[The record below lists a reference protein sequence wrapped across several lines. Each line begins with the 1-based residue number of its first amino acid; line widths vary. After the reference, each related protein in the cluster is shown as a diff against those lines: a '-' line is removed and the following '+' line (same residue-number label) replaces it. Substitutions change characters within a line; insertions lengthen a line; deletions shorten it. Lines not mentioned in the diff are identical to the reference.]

1 MNKRTE
7 QTRWTPKRLLSL
19 LMALIMTL
27 SLLPTAA
34 FADDEGGDTVYE
46 YSNLLNANVSKEIY
60 KWFNNNEECVHI
72 DIYPNELSEANN
84 GKTAFE
90 EGETVNIPLHVSM
103 YFQPTDSTRTES
115 YSVRVG
121 YDGKENRSNYLSAS
135 YSVNKQA
142 FTFNSTKKEEKLV
155 ITTTASS
162 ANDQKLGVTCSLLR
176 LGSESTNTQI
186 GSISFEIK
194 LPLVQHYTV
203 TYNANGG
210 TLSAAAVNGTTRT
223 EATEENPYS
232 QVFDIPAEAKSTLS
246 GYTFEGWQVSGSG
259 SSATGVVPSG
269 TTINGI
275 TGDITLK
282 ANLVQNQE
290 ITFDPVYSG
299 VSGLPYDYKDMSQGQ
314 TYTIPYTPELSGYNF
329 KGWTVTG
336 ATLETD
342 GVSVKDI
349 TSQITI
355 TPIWEKSDGTTPV
368 GSHSVKFVR
377 RNTTDGSAS
386 NWPNDLTGAKDSTV
400 TIPWLIPQA
409 EGYTFL
415 GWSTS
420 NAENATAED
429 AYKPGNEV
437 TLGDADINLYAVWQP
452 KNYTITYPGT
462 ASLTGVTLTNTD
474 SSITPGR
481 PASFKVTVLAAYDAS
496 SMIVAAN
503 GVPLGYSVK
512 TENTD
517 GSTTYTYSFVPT
529 GDTAV
534 TVSQPEQKSYVV
546 TLPVGDHFTAK
557 FDGTDTKSDKTVTY
571 NGSVSFTVTADS
583 GWTIED
589 VSYTGDATLTQ
600 DATDSTKYT
609 LTDIKSNVA
618 VSVKMKQIPVYTISY
633 SIDEAYFTSQKV
645 TGESANVTLITPAER
660 TGYNFDGWYKNP
672 DYTDKAEATLT
683 VTGDVNLYGR
693 YMPKTYSIKYDLNAP
708 TGATVTPNT
717 IDATTKT
724 YGQAVTLSAVTPTC
738 DGYDFL
744 GWAKEENKGLV
755 VYAAGA
761 TVSEELTADMTL
773 YAVWAKKT
781 YTITLQGGSGY
792 TVSSNQALVVEHG
805 STFTFTVTVDGAYA
819 ATEPT
824 VTISSTANGTLTKT
838 DGNHNSEHKAATYTY
853 KIENVT
859 ADQVVTVEV
868 TENARATV
876 TFQYRVVDAQGNEVT
891 VTGLSGETFMTQ
903 AVQLGDPAAQ
913 PQQPNIE
920 GYKFVRWCGADHTT
934 ATHEAYDFTKPVAGP
949 LTIYAEIT
957 PILPVITVTNALSG
971 LGWKTESWKH
981 GAEGTETNAAITI
994 NAFTIA
1000 YGDNVTFDLVI
1011 AKGYDYSKLSVTAN
1025 GLALGYQSATTD
1037 EKTGVTTLHYYLGS
1051 VMADTRIAITGI
1063 ERKTIT
1069 ITYNANAR
1077 DDVSGLPSPQV
1088 VKYYLAALGETGN
1101 DKITTQE
1108 PKRTGYEFVGWCT
1121 DSEATVT
1128 VNGDAKTINAKTDGV
1143 VVYPGATAPFTT
1155 DTTLYAIWLAQDTTL
1170 TLKITD
1176 VALDK
1181 NDGKRVIQYE
1191 GESIT
1196 LQAELN
1202 HFAVGSV
1209 TFYKGNQDK
1218 TNATIV
1224 GSTSIEGTTATFCT
1238 TVGEYKTTAK
1248 DEYYWAEFTPN
1259 ADEGYSGSTSG
1270 VMNVGI
1276 FSKALSWKI
1285 TEGTSNVADNGNV
1298 LNVYEGDSA
1307 TGTPTTGNMVAG
1319 HTYTLQVKTASITG
1333 VETLDS
1339 KQPVLG
1345 KDYKI
1350 VWQYTEVGK
1359 NDWKTDG
1366 EASDKATYLVTGDK
1380 SGYQFRA
1387 QIVPLGPD
1395 NGSLFVKA
1403 GKFNE
1408 NDALVNDQYDTCL
1421 YTKSTDTT
1429 VRQVTA
1435 TALTI
1440 DAPEESKDIKING
1453 DTPFT
1458 AIGEHKAQFEGQ
1470 AVTLTANI
1478 VDNTTKGAVADGGKV
1493 YFYRYVDG
1501 KSDTKLNETAVVV
1514 NNGVAEL
1521 TNVKI
1526 SKYNPEIGVT
1536 SNLDKFYAVYETNET
1551 YETSASVAKEGDTY
1565 KSPADPLKDMVFIK
1579 SASLQT
1585 PVIMSEKPGKL
1596 AGHTAKET
1604 TYLSPLTDLLAGIS
1618 HTFTLKATAGSKDA
1632 TANYSVVALDGRTV
1646 AAENY
1651 DIEWQYKTDG
1661 NFAKAGNDS
1670 TAEKYITTTTKVG
1683 DRYRVKLTGKGVFA
1697 GSEAT
1702 SKDAVIGTKQDVT
1715 VTVKAL
1721 DAIESTA
1728 ATDVYQLNEITL
1740 TATVAAANDKPTMQ
1754 PTGTVTFYYK
1764 DGENWVK
1771 LDSTTLADATDG
1783 SGSKIA
1789 SIKTSELP
1797 VKAGDNT
1804 KQDVEITAVYEGN
1817 DTFNASATV
1826 NETEKSITAAAG
1838 CTTTNDTVT
1847 VYSSVVFNCNDENKK
1862 QPTDGDKGI
1871 HISVSDGAFKTNEEA
1886 TLALSDIYTLDRNL
1900 DKALRNTIA
1909 KLNPTTDYTVQW
1921 QKLNGAT
1928 AITSGDY
1935 GAAKNWTNIDGKTGT
1950 TLVLDKVEQ
1959 NTAYRAVIT
1968 VKDQPITKGSFDKLD
1983 QGVIGTADA
1992 NDGRQVYYSNVLMPT
2007 DTNMTV
2013 SVALNTSK
2021 IGAENTEGITEGE
2034 TVTANVFLSGVVGVV
2049 PNANVTV
2056 TVTNDSAKGNNTA
2069 YEKTFTSM
2077 NTVNGWN
2084 AFSWNTAESDDKG
2097 VPTAPGFYT
2106 LTVSATTNTGY
2117 AAKEIT
2123 RSLIVRESS
2132 YSIAPSNTTVT
2143 YNGQTQGVTVTLND
2157 FDFKGKDIKAAA
2169 EKSWTVKYYKG
2180 EVKPENLVEP
2190 SQAGT
2195 YKAVVTLPA
2204 SAYWTEQTKTV
2215 DFTIEKRSVSIADAI
2230 AQAKVYDGTDNVNIV
2245 EVMLNDAET
2254 DQTTNGTGLPTNN
2267 VGIINGDSIYAVAT
2281 AAALEKANAGEN
2293 KFTISAIDLLGD
2305 DANNYVWDNDEY
2317 TENIYVSRSQ
2327 VYGETGTLKL
2337 KQGETFPA
2345 DKVIK
2350 MIDQSGREIT
2360 LGTGTE
2366 DYTLTF
2372 YYHSDTKIEKTTDIS
2387 KLGLYTVVA
2396 RPNQSN
2402 YKSGVTMQFTVV
2414 ETATNL
2420 TEAAT
2425 PKPSTLIYLS
2435 DTATKYNPA
2444 GNVPVTAKNAQGN
2457 TVKVEYHGT
2466 TWSETVPSYAGRY
2479 LVKATDTSTGDVAY
2493 GIYTITKAHPSIDVT
2508 PATGLTYNSMPQ
2520 NGYTTLTGVE
2530 GKDASKDY
2538 YITYAGDVAIG
2549 YNVQKEG
2556 NVDEQAPVDAGT
2568 YTVTLHVNETAN
2580 YTAHEISKS
2589 FTIAKKALTI
2599 KADSWQTTQYDAFP
2613 DMTAGYTGL
2622 AAETGDT
2629 TPDTSLRDVQIAPEF
2644 LYNPTGGKSNYSND
2658 SLDQV
2663 GGVAIQPIDA
2673 LSKNYAITYENGQY
2687 TKQRTDANID
2697 LAIHGLP
2704 QSSTGKNTVYYGDE
2718 IQLYPYG
2725 YYTTHANGSGILEW
2739 SVTTAA
2745 GFKGTVT
2752 IGKETGLL
2760 NVNGV
2765 GEFTVTLK
2773 RGVGEQQIKTEINV
2787 TAIQKEAKIAL
2798 KNVDKV
2804 YNGASQTYAY
2814 EGNVTVHDELY
2825 QPIGNFVDSKLTRT
2839 NTARTDVGTQ
2849 ITTAKVTG
2857 AWAYQSE
2864 TYGGKFTINDKEA
2877 SVAPGEQSTVYGT
2890 PETFDTNPKY
2900 TVTNEVNSVAAVSGV
2915 NVASQTDAY
2924 NRLDVHDGYEILVAG
2939 AENMNYNVKYTTDE
2953 TAEDSA
2959 VTTYGGETF
2968 TSKTTKELNDATVYG
2983 ETPNVLDWTL
2993 VNVIGTTRG
3002 TTEPKDY
3009 ADNLAD
3015 FDLPD
3020 TFVWQDKDDCTGN
3033 KVTYKAA
3040 NRTTEISGSTVEYNQ
3055 AALTGPRTSTD
3066 TATDENYTLKFNT
3079 VENSGAANYKLTNVK
3094 TGNSKATTNALTANS
3109 KGFIIPATGESS
3121 DVSGE
3126 NFVEG
3131 SANIAQ
3137 RPIKLE
3143 KAVTDA
3149 QLYWRLPQSQLYTA
3163 LVNILKAEENSVG
3176 RGLAKGHTIEDL
3188 DLSFTIKVGSTTY
3201 NVAKDGTDA
3210 INFATTGNATVTATV
3225 GDTNYKLEGG
3235 QYQFDIVLKNIQIE
3249 ATYTTK
3255 TFTGFTVLIKVHN
3268 EGSAITPLNDAKGLS
3283 YKIFKKTG
3291 DTIDKTTAYASG
3303 TLTYQNRTAYD
3314 DKGVLCGV
3322 FTATYPQLPL
3332 LNSGET
3338 YFIQMYEYGV
3348 ELKTNS

>member
-34 FADDEGGDTVYE
+34 FADE
-46 YSNLLNANVSKEIY
+46 N
-60 KWFNNNEECVHI
+60 
-72 DIYPNELSEANN
+72 PNEWYLDNFKTTGNGPESQVTVASGFFSGNARYALCINIDPNITYMPGDRVSVNAIAQLFDVDRVNQPLKIAISDQALTANN
-84 GKTAFE
+84 
-90 EGETVNIPLHVSM
+90 
-103 YFQPTDSTRTES
+103 TDSTLE
-115 YSVRVG
+115 
-121 YDGKENRSNYLSAS
+121 AS
-135 YSVNKQA
+135 YPFISN
-142 FTFNSTKKEEKLV
+142 N
-155 ITTTASS
+155 
-162 ANDQKLGVTCSLLR
+162 
-176 LGSESTNTQI
+176 ESNI
-186 GSISFEIK
+186 IVGKDGSISFNAGITYNVTVDGTTFADTKNVTVKIK
-194 LPLVQHYTV
+194 NLWTGYNVTYSKPNDASFIGDIPSDGKTKTV
-203 TYNANGG
+203 TVKNADTGEFEQEY
-210 TLSAAAVNGTTRT
+210 T
-223 EATEENPYS
+223 
-232 QVFDIPAEAKSTLS
+232 IPDDAKASKD
-246 GYTFEGWQVSGSG
+246 GYTFKGWDLYRENSLGDTLGFLTQ
-259 SSATGVVPSG
+259 PG
-269 TTINGI
+269 TTITSIDSNI
-275 TGDITLK
+275 RL
-282 ANLVQNQE
+282 AAHLEQNQE
-290 ITFDPVYSG
+290 IHFNPVYSG

-314 TYTIPYTPELSGYNF
+314 TYTIPYTPELSGYDF

-336 ATLETD
+336 ATLGTD

-349 TSQITI
+349 TSPITI
-355 TPIWEKSDGTTPV
+355 TPIWEKSDGSAPV

-377 RNTTDGSAS
+377 NNTTDGSAS
-386 NWPNDLTGAKDSTV
+386 NWPDDLTGAKDSTV

-415 GWSTS
+415 VWSTS
-420 NAENATAED
+420 NAENATAEN
-429 AYKPGNEV
+429 AYKPGTEV
-437 TLGDADINLYAVWQP
+437 MIGDADISLYAVWQP

-583 GWTIED
+583 GWTIEG

-600 DATDSTKYT
+600 DTTDLTKYT

-660 TGYNFDGWYKNP
+660 TGYNFDGWYKNL
-672 DYTDKAEATLT
+672 DYTDKAKATLD
-683 VTGDVNLYGR
+683 VNGDVNLYGR

-744 GWAKEENKGLV
+744 GWAKARDSKTV

-819 ATEPT
+819 ATMPT
-824 VTISSTANGTLTKT
+824 VSISSTANGTLTKT
-838 DGNHNSEHKAATYTY
+838 DGNPNFEHKAATYTY
-853 KIENVT
+853 TISNVT

-876 TFQYRVVDAQGNEVT
+876 TFQYRVVDANGQELTNDVWNAKP
-891 VTGLSGETFMTQ
+891 FMTQ

-957 PILPVITVTNALSG
+957 PILPVITVTDALRG
-971 LGWKTESWKH
+971 TGWETKDWQYGTKTM
-981 GAEGTETNAAITI
+981 TNADTT
-994 NAFTIA
+994 NKSFTIA

-1037 EKTGVTTLHYYLGS
+1037 EKTGSTTLHYYLGS

-1069 ITYNANAR
+1069 ITYYDNAR
-1077 DDVSGLPSPQV
+1077 DDTSNPLAPQIAN
-1088 VKYYLAALGETGN
+1088 YYVAGATDN
-1101 DKITTQE
+1101 SKFTKQA
-1108 PKRTGYEFVGWCT
+1108 PVRTGYTFLGWSEEGTAANATYKWDAIDSTNGLIIEFT
-1121 DSEATVT
+1121 KD
-1128 VNGDAKTINAKTDGV
+1128 
-1143 VVYPGATAPFTT
+1143 TA
-1155 DTTLYAIWLAQDTTL
+1155 LYAIWKADAL
-1170 TLKITD
+1170 TAELIITD
-1176 VALDK
+1176 EFTSAPSGTTISGNKLEYA
-1181 NDGKRVIQYE
+1181 YE
-1191 GESIT
+1191 GDSIT
-1196 LQAELN
+1196 L
-1202 HFAVGSV
+1202 VGKLSADAQGTM
-1209 TFYKGNQDK
+1209 TFYKKAK
-1218 TNATIV
+1218 TATDWTFL
-1224 GSTSIEGTTATFCT
+1224 GTTSINGGNYGVLGTTVENYKWGNADDTSTKNNYRWDYKVEFKPT
-1238 TVGEYKTTAK
+1238 T
-1248 DEYYWAEFTPN
+1248 
-1259 ADEGYSGSTSG
+1259 DEGYSLCDASDDLR
-1270 VMNVGI
+1270 VY
-1276 FSKALSWKI
+1276 SKAISWEVDKKADKTNFDWIKAQNELTIYTNEARTAATDKMTANSTYWLQIPTVVELDGGRVLKTQSKNLSVGTHYEI
-1285 TEGTSNVADNGNV
+1285 TWE
-1298 LNVYEGDSA
+1298 YEDSA
-1307 TGTPTTGNMVAG
+1307 NHWTTYTTTSDTDWVKVTPEYSGYSFRAKVTPTQSSI
-1319 HTYTLQVKTASITG
+1319 YTKA
-1333 VETLDS
+1333 
-1339 KQPVLG
+1339 
-1345 KDYKI
+1345 
-1350 VWQYTEVGK
+1350 
-1359 NDWKTDG
+1359 
-1366 EASDKATYLVTGDK
+1366 ATYDENGTVVKDVYWDYLITKVTAK
-1380 SGYQFRA
+1380 TEKQA
-1387 QIVPLGPD
+1387 
-1395 NGSLFVKA
+1395 
-1403 GKFNE
+1403 
-1408 NDALVNDQYDTCL
+1408 
-1421 YTKSTDTT
+1421 
-1429 VRQVTA
+1429 TA

-1440 DAPEESKDIKING
+1440 TGAETEANNVFING
-1453 DTPFT
+1453 SKPFAT
-1458 AIGEHKAQFEGQ
+1458 LPGFDSNGSHLAQFEGQ
-1470 AVTLTANI
+1470 AVTLTAK
-1478 VDNTTKGAVADGGKV
+1478 VTKDGGTGVETGKV
-1493 YFYRYVDG
+1493 EFYRLDG
-1501 KSDTKLNETAVVV
+1501 SEWKLIGTVNVETQGT
-1514 NNGVAEL
+1514 NTGVASTTYTMGTYDSTSAGASAT
-1521 TNVKI
+1521 TNKETF
-1526 SKYNPEIGVT
+1526 K
-1536 SNLDKFYAVYETNET
+1536 AVYVANET
-1551 YETSASVAKEGDTY
+1551 YE
-1565 KSPADPLKDMVFIK
+1565 KSETDGNAAVYIK
-1579 SASLQT
+1579 SAKLMT
-1585 PVIMSEKPGKL
+1585 PIIESELEGTN
-1596 AGHTAKET
+1596 GAKAT
-1604 TYLSPLTDLLAGIS
+1604 TYSEDLNGLLAGVQ
-1618 HTFTLKATAGSKDA
+1618 HTFKLRQDADQTAKD
-1632 TANYSVVALDGRTV
+1632 YSVVALDGRTV
-1646 AAENY
+1646 EAKNY
-1651 DIEWQYKTDG
+1651 DIKWLKTTGSNEQEVDATG
-1661 NFAKAGNDS
+1661 TNQ
-1670 TAEKYITTTTKVG
+1670 IKVDENKVD

-1702 SKDAVIGTKQDVT
+1702 SKDAVIGTKQNVT

-1740 TATVAAANDKPTMQ
+1740 TAMVAAAKGADATMKPA
-1754 PTGTVTFYYK
+1754 GTVTFYYQDEADHNK
-1764 DGENWVK
+1764 WIELGTSTLTKNAQSTQGEMVA
-1771 LDSTTLADATDG
+1771 TLQTA
-1783 SGSKIA
+1783 K
-1789 SIKTSELP
+1789 LP
-1797 VKAGDNT
+1797 VAKT
-1804 KQDVEITAVYEGN
+1804 TYTSLTSKITAVYSGD
-1817 DTFNASATV
+1817 DTFQQNQTFTKGAAS
-1826 NETEKSITAAAG
+1826 TENLVFGEIAKVG
-1838 CTTTNDTVT
+1838 GNTTNDVEVT
-1847 VYSSVVFNCNDENKK
+1847 VRSSVVKGCADANKAV
-1862 QPTDGDKGI
+1862 TTLSDTGI
-1871 HISVSDGAFKTNEEA
+1871 HISADGLAAHEGLV
-1886 TLALSDIYTLDRNL
+1886 TLKLDEVYTLD
-1900 DKALRNTIA
+1900 A
-1909 KLNPTTDYTVQW
+1909 KEAYSKLLAGTDYTVQW
-1921 QKLNGAT
+1921 QILSGASAHNNG
-1928 AITSGDY
+1928 GDY
-1935 GAAKNWTNIDGKTGT
+1935 SSADAWVNIDGATGT
-1950 TLVLDKVEQ
+1950 TYTLTTVEQ
-1959 NTAYRAVIT
+1959 DAAYRAVIT
-1968 VKDQPITKGSFDKLD
+1968 VANEPITKGSFTEIE
-1983 QGVIGTADA
+1983 QDA
-1992 NDGRQVYYSNVLMPT
+1992 NALLNGHKQYYSNVLCAADGQT
-2007 DTNMTV
+2007 TIDVLIDTNGRGT
-2013 SVALNTSK
+2013 NK
-2021 IGAENTEGITEGE
+2021 EGITEGE
-2034 TVTANVFLSGVVGVV
+2034 TVNVNVFLSGATQAT
-2049 PNANVTV
+2049 PIADVTV
-2056 TVTNDSAKGNNTA
+2056 KIENDTAKGNNET
-2069 YEKTFTSM
+2069 YSTTLTGS
-2077 NTVNGWN
+2077 TVNGWN
-2084 AFSWNTAESDDKG
+2084 VFPWNTVG
-2097 VPTAPGFYT
+2097 VAPGFYKV
-2106 LTVSATTNTGY
+2106 TVSSKSNTGY
-2117 AAKEIT
+2117 ADETVT

-2132 YSIAPSNTTVT
+2132 YTIAPSNTTVT
-2143 YNGQTQGVTVTLND
+2143 YNGRTQGLTVALNG
-2157 FDFKGKDIKAAA
+2157 FDFKGTGINEAAN
-2169 EKSWTVKYYKG
+2169 KSWTVRYEDANGK
-2180 EVKPENLVEP
+2180 LVEP
-2190 SQAGT
+2190 SQAGKYT
-2195 YKAVVTLPA
+2195 ATITLPA

-2230 AQAKVYDGTDNVNIV
+2230 AQAKVYDGTTDVNIV
-2245 EVMLNDAET
+2245 EVMLNDAVT

-2305 DANNYVWDNDEY
+2305 DANNYVWDNNEY

-2327 VYGETGTLKL
+2327 VYGVSSTDVTLKA
-2337 KQGETFPA
+2337 GEKLPA
-2345 DKVIK
+2345 DAVY
-2350 MIDQSGREIT
+2350 MIDQAGNKITTYDVLYYLHTDTEIKKVDNT
-2360 LGTGTE
+2360 N
-2366 DYTLTF
+2366 
-2372 YYHSDTKIEKTTDIS
+2372 EK
-2387 KLGLYTVVA
+2387 GLYTVIV
-2396 RPNQSN
+2396 RPKQDN
-2402 YKSGVTMQFTVV
+2402 YKSGVTLKVTVGDTTSY
-2414 ETATNL
+2414 TA
-2420 TEAAT
+2420 AVA

-2457 TVKVEYHGT
+2457 TVKVEYLTGT

-2520 NGYTTLTGVE
+2520 NGYTGTPNVGTE
-2530 GKDASKDY
+2530 SAESY
-2538 YITYAGDVAIG
+2538 FTYAGDVAIG
-2549 YNVQKEG
+2549 YNTPADG
-2556 NVDEQAPVDAGT
+2556 NVDEQAPVDAGE
-2568 YTVTLHVNETAN
+2568 YAVTLHVNETAN

-2599 KADSWQTTQYDAFP
+2599 KAKHVGAWQYGSMPGFYAS
-2613 DMTAGYTGL
+2613 YEGL
-2622 AAETGDT
+2622 AGDVNDS
-2629 TPDTSLRDVQIAPEF
+2629 TPDTSLRDVQIAPELLF
-2644 LYNPTGGKSNYSND
+2644 NPTSNNQSNYSND
-2658 SLDQV
+2658 ALDQV
-2663 GGVAIQPIDA
+2663 GKIIIRPVDA
-2673 LSKNYAITYENGQY
+2673 LSKNYEQTPVDGEF
-2687 TKQRTDANID
+2687 TKNEEDPKPTLTI
-2697 LAIHGLP
+2697 LGLP
-2704 QSSTGKNTVYYGDE
+2704 QNGKSADVTVYYGDE
-2718 IQLYPYG
+2718 IQLSAYG
-2725 YYTTHANGSGILEW
+2725 NYLARRNTSSFLKWEITNSTLTNGSVSIDENNILH
-2739 SVTTAA
+2739 
-2745 GFKGTVT
+2745 
-2752 IGKETGLL
+2752 
-2760 NVNGV
+2760 VNGV
-2765 GEFTVTLK
+2765 GTFTVKLT
-2773 RGVGEQQIKTEINV
+2773 RGTVRQAITTEINV

-2804 YNGASQTYAY
+2804 YTGALQTYDY
-2814 EGNVTVHDELY
+2814 TDNVTVHDELY

-2849 ITTAKVTG
+2849 ITTAKVIG

-2864 TYGGKFTINDKEA
+2864 TYGGKFTINDKDA
-2877 SVAPGEQSTVYGT
+2877 TVAPVADAHIYGT
-2890 PETFDTNPKY
+2890 TRTIPSPAY
-2900 TVTNEVNSVAAVSGV
+2900 TSTDSNAIS
-2915 NVASQTDAY
+2915 NVLTASQTDAY

-2939 AENMNYNVKYTTDE
+2939 TEDMNYNVKYTTDE
-2953 TAEDSA
+2953 TAADSA
-2959 VTTYGGETF
+2959 VTTYDGMKLYST
-2968 TSKTTKELNDATVYG
+2968 TTKAKNELNDTTVYG
-2983 ETPNVLDWTL
+2983 EQANDLDWIL
-2993 VNVIGTTRG
+2993 DAVKSTTRDSV
-3002 TTEPKDY
+3002 DY

-3015 FDLPD
+3015 FDLTD
-3020 TFVWQDKDDCTGN
+3020 TTGIFIKQDKDDCVGN
-3033 KVTYKAA
+3033 AKTYKAA
-3040 NRTTEISGSTVEYNQ
+3040 NREEGNTSNTAL
-3055 AALTGPRTSTD
+3055 AADR
-3066 TATDENYTLKFNT
+3066 TATEKAADDNYELVFSSVTNARAKNYRLDNNDVKNEKSTMTAPTGT
-3079 VENSGAANYKLTNVK
+3079 VGFIGAA
-3094 TGNSKATTNALTANS
+3094 TT
-3109 KGFIIPATGESS
+3109 S
-3121 DVSGE
+3121 D
-3126 NFVEG
+3126 NLIEG

-3210 INFATTGNATVTATV
+3210 INFAATGNATVTATV

-3268 EGSAITPLNDAKGLS
+3268 EGGAITPLNDAKGLS

>member
-34 FADDEGGDTVYE
+34 FAADGDAPTLGTSAANPVVITFSSNQFATADTSPITTQISEEGSTPYTVTFKPQIQFVDSNGKGTASTFIYQSNIPFKPGVSISTNAHEEKTIGQYTYTVQQVNADGTGAPNTTIVTNNIRGTSKIPVTSSLSCGGSDFSAKALENNMIRLKYTVYE
-46 YSNLLNANVSKEIY
+46 GDSANE
-60 KWFNNNEECVHI
+60 
-72 DIYPNELSEANN
+72 D
-84 GKTAFE
+84 
-90 EGETVNIPLHVSM
+90 
-103 YFQPTDSTRTES
+103 
-115 YSVRVG
+115 
-121 YDGKENRSNYLSAS
+121 
-135 YSVNKQA
+135 
-142 FTFNSTKKEEKLV
+142 KLV
-155 ITTTASS
+155 
-162 ANDQKLGVTCSLLR
+162 GEVY
-176 LGSESTNTQI
+176 
-186 GSISFEIK
+186 
-194 LPLVQHYTV
+194 V
-203 TYNANGG
+203 
-210 TLSAAAVNGTTRT
+210 
-223 EATEENPYS
+223 
-232 QVFDIPAEAKSTLS
+232 
-246 GYTFEGWQVSGSG
+246 
-259 SSATGVVPSG
+259 
-269 TTINGI
+269 GI
-275 TGDITLK
+275 TGIAVTDIKYNVSYSIEHGGAWVGNEIVDQTTTEADEHGNASYTIPPEAVAKKDGCTFKGWRVGMSSPTGAIKQPGDTIDGIDKDITLY
-282 ANLVQNQE
+282 AVLETNYD
-290 ITFDPVYSG
+290 ITFDSDLTG
-299 VSGLPYDYKDMSQGQ
+299 ATGLPTRAQKSSGS
-314 TYTIPYTPELSGYNF
+314 TYTIPYTPKLDGYTFEKWEVTSGTATVN
-329 KGWTVTG
+329 GNEVSNIAGNITLTALWTEDGSTPAGSHTVT
-336 ATLETD
+336 
-342 GVSVKDI
+342 
-349 TSQITI
+349 
-355 TPIWEKSDGTTPV
+355 
-368 GSHSVKFVR
+368 FVR
-377 RNTTDGSAS
+377 NNTTDGSAL

-400 TIPWLIPQA
+400 TIPWLIPLA

-462 ASLTGVTLTNTD
+462 ASLTGVTLTSTA

-503 GVPLGYSVK
+503 GVPLGYSAK

-546 TLPVGDHFTAK
+546 TLPVGDHFKAK

-589 VSYTGDATLTQ
+589 VSYTGDATLTR
-600 DATDSTKYT
+600 DTTDLTKYT

-645 TGESANVTLITPAER
+645 TGESTDVTLITPAER
-660 TGYNFDGWYKNP
+660 TGYTFDGWYKNL
-672 DYTDKAEATLT
+672 DYTDKAKATLD
-683 VTGDVNLYGR
+683 VNGDVNLYGR
-693 YMPKTYSIKYDLNAP
+693 YMPKTYSINYDLNAP

-744 GWAKEENKGLV
+744 GWAKGENKGLV

-805 STFTFTVTVDGAYA
+805 SDFTFTVTVDGAYA
-819 ATEPT
+819 ATEP
-824 VTISSTANGTLTKT
+824 VVTANGATPTKVSGEPNT
-838 DGNHNSEHKAATYTY
+838 KHEAATYTY

-859 ADQVVTVEV
+859 ADQVVTVKV

-891 VTGLSGETFMTQ
+891 VTGLSGKTFMTQ

-934 ATHEAYDFTKPVAGP
+934 ATPHTDYDFTKPVADE

-957 PILPVITVTNALSG
+957 PILPVITVTDALNG
-971 LGWKTESWKH
+971 TGWKTESWKH
-981 GAEGTETNAAITI
+981 GAEGTETNAAITN

-1011 AKGYDYSKLSVTAN
+1011 SKGYDYSKLSVTAN

-1037 EKTGVTTLHYYLGS
+1037 EKAGSTTLHYYLGS

-1063 ERKTIT
+1063 ERKTIAINYFANAGDDVASVPGPQT
-1069 ITYNANAR
+1069 DVKYYINETGVENSNIINFTPIRTGYNFLGWCENPAPTGEKEYNAN
-1077 DDVSGLPSPQV
+1077 GKL
-1088 VKYYLAALGETGN
+1088 VKFGENAVYQPGDT
-1101 DKITTQE
+1101 
-1108 PKRTGYEFVGWCT
+1108 
-1121 DSEATVT
+1121 AT
-1128 VNGDAKTINAKTDGV
+1128 
-1143 VVYPGATAPFTT
+1143 FTK
-1155 DTTLYAIWLAQDTTL
+1155 DTNLYAIWEATELKVDLTFSDTAL
-1170 TLKITD
+1170 HTD
-1176 VALDK
+1176 AYD
-1181 NDGKRVIQYE
+1181 IQYE
-1191 GESIT
+1191 GKTFT
-1196 LQAELN
+1196 LNAQLN
-1202 HFAVGSV
+1202 ARAKGSMI
-1209 TFYKGNQDK
+1209 FKM
-1218 TNATIV
+1218 
-1224 GSTSIEGTTATFCT
+1224 GTTDSIDD
-1238 TVGEYKTTAK
+1238 AK
-1248 DEYYWAEFTPN
+1248 EI
-1259 ADEGYSGSTSG
+1259 GR
-1270 VMNVGI
+1270 V
-1276 FSKALSWKI
+1276 
-1285 TEGTSNVADNGNV
+1285 SNIN
-1298 LNVYEGDSA
+1298 GDSA
-1307 TGTPTTGNMVAG
+1307 SLTVTTDKYITPANNNLKYYWVEFQAEKDEGFTDCKAGPIKLKIFSRAITWASLEKGNDNTLTIKQGNETRDSMIAG
-1319 HTYTLQVKTASITG
+1319 QTYTLAVDTSKITG
-1333 VETLDS
+1333 LETLDS

-1350 VWQYTEVGK
+1350 VWQYKKTATS
-1359 NDWKTDG
+1359 DWETVNGEFTDTN
-1366 EASDKATYLVTGDK
+1366 EYQVTPAE
-1380 SGYQFRA
+1380 SGYEFRA
-1387 QIVPLGPD
+1387 KIYPMGDLYNTAAKFDADGKYLD
-1395 NGSLFVKA
+1395 N
-1403 GKFNE
+1403 
-1408 NDALVNDQYDTCL
+1408 QYDSCL
-1421 YTKSTDTT
+1421 YTNTTKSNH
-1429 VRQVTA
+1429 QSTA

-1458 AIGEHKAQFEGQ
+1458 DIGEHKAQFEGQ
-1470 AVTLTANI
+1470 TVTLTATVTKDGGTGVETGYVKFYRH
-1478 VDNTTKGAVADGGKV
+1478 VDGTNDTLLNTTLISVDVNGIATLEVKV
-1493 YFYRYVDG
+1493 
-1501 KSDTKLNETAVVV
+1501 SAWDTAKDA
-1514 NNGVAEL
+1514 AQ
-1521 TNVKI
+1521 
-1526 SKYNPEIGVT
+1526 
-1536 SNLDKFYAVYETNET
+1536 NLDQFYAVYETNET
-1551 YETSASVAKEGDTY
+1551 YETS
-1565 KSPADPLKDMVFIK
+1565 KSDSEAVYIK
-1579 SASLQT
+1579 SAKLMT
-1585 PVIMSEKPGKL
+1585 PIIESTLAGKL
-1596 AGHTAKET
+1596 DDTNKTAAQAT
-1604 TYLSPLTDLLAGIS
+1604 TYKYNLTELLAGVQ
-1618 HTFTLKATAGSKDA
+1618 HTFKLRQDADQTAKD
-1632 TANYSVVALDGRTV
+1632 YSVVALDGRTV
-1646 AAENY
+1646 DATNY
-1651 DIEWQYKTDG
+1651 AIEWQYKTGD
-1661 NFAKAGNDS
+1661 NFVKANNES
-1670 TAEKYITTTTKVG
+1670 TQAAYTTTTTKVD
-1683 DRYRVKLTGKGVFA
+1683 DRYRVKLTGKGVFT

-1702 SKDAVIGTKQDVT
+1702 SQDAVIGTKQDVT
-1715 VTVKAL
+1715 VTVEAT
-1721 DAIESTA
+1721 DAITKTPVDRENGKYP
-1728 ATDVYQLNEITL
+1728 DVYQLNEITL

-1764 DGENWVK
+1764 DGDSWVK
-1771 LDSTTLADATDG
+1771 LDSATLAEDTNH
-1783 SGSKIA
+1783 SMTA
-1789 SIKTSELP
+1789 SITTNKLP
-1797 VKAGDNT
+1797 VTDTTNT
-1804 KQDVEITAVYEGN
+1804 WRNVEITAVYEGN
-1817 DTFNASATV
+1817 DTFNVSGNYNATNNTVSAGT
-1826 NETEKSITAAAG
+1826 TENGVKD
-1838 CTTTNDTVT
+1838 DTVT

-1871 HISVSDGAFKTNEEA
+1871 HISVSDGAFKANEKA
-1886 TLALSDIYTLDRNL
+1886 TLALSDIYTLDREL
-1900 DKALRNTIA
+1900 TDETLRNTIA

-1935 GAAKNWTNIDGKTGT
+1935 SAAKNWTNIDGKTGT

-1968 VKDQPITKGSFDKLD
+1968 VKDQPITKGSSTEVNQTIK
-1983 QGVIGTADA
+1983 
-1992 NDGRQVYYSNVLMPT
+1992 GRQVYYSNVLMPT
-2007 DTNMTV
+2007 DTSMTV

-2021 IGAENTEGITEGE
+2021 IDAENTEGITEGE
-2034 TVTANVFLSGVVGVV
+2034 TVTANVFLSGVVGAV

-2056 TVTNDSAKGNNTA
+2056 KVTNDSAKGNDTD

-2117 AAKEIT
+2117 AAQEIT

-2132 YSIAPSNTTVT
+2132 YGFEVGNTNPT
-2143 YNGQTQGVTVTLND
+2143 YNGRTQGLTVALKD
-2157 FDFKGKDIKAAA
+2157 FHFSGDAIDNAAN
-2169 EKSWTVKYYKG
+2169 KSWTVKYYDQQGK
-2180 EVKPENLVEP
+2180 LVEP
-2190 SQAGT
+2190 SQAGKYT
-2195 YKAVVTLPA
+2195 ATITLPA
-2204 SAYWTEQTKTV
+2204 SAYWTEQRIETT
-2215 DFTIEKRSVSIADAI
+2215 FTIAPRSVSIADAI
-2230 AQAKVYDGTDNVNIV
+2230 AQAKVYDGTTDVSIV
-2245 EVMLNDAET
+2245 EVMLNDAVT

-2281 AAALEKANAGEN
+2281 EAKLSSANAGDN
-2293 KFTISAIDLLGD
+2293 SFTISTIALRGD
-2305 DANNYVWDNDEY
+2305 DAANYVWDNDKY

-2327 VYGETGTLKL
+2327 VYGVSSTDVTLKA
-2337 KQGETFPA
+2337 GEKLPA
-2345 DKVIK
+2345 DVVY
-2350 MIDQSGREIT
+2350 MIDQAGNKITTYDVLYYLHTDTEIKKVDNT
-2360 LGTGTE
+2360 N
-2366 DYTLTF
+2366 
-2372 YYHSDTKIEKTTDIS
+2372 EK
-2387 KLGLYTVVA
+2387 GLYTVIA
-2396 RPNQSN
+2396 RPKQDN
-2402 YKSGVTMQFTVV
+2402 YKSGVTLRVTVGD
-2414 ETATNL
+2414 ATGY
-2420 TEAAT
+2420 TDAVA
-2425 PKPSTLIYLS
+2425 PKPSTLIAISNTAELYGAATGVTAS
-2435 DTATKYNPA
+2435 TTNSTATTTIEYQS
-2444 GNVPVTAKNAQGN
+2444 GSTGWTATAP
-2457 TVKVEYHGT
+2457 TD
-2466 TWSETVPSYAGRY
+2466 AGRY
-2479 LVKATDTSTGDVAY
+2479 LVKVTASTGDVAY
-2493 GIYTITKAHPSIDVT
+2493 GIYTITKAHPSIDFNA
-2508 PATGLTYNSMPQ
+2508 ATDLTYNSKPQ
-2520 NGYTTLTGVE
+2520 NGYTGTPTVPTSAE
-2530 GKDASKDY
+2530 SY
-2538 YITYAGDVAIG
+2538 FTYAGDVAIG

-2599 KADSWQTTQYDAFP
+2599 EADSWQTTQYDAFP
-2613 DMTAGYTGL
+2613 DMTAKYQGL

-2687 TKQRTDANID
+2687 TKQRTETNVD

-2739 SVTTAA
+2739 SVTTAT

-2804 YNGASQTYAY
+2804 YTGASQTYDY
-2814 EGNVTVHDELY
+2814 TGNVTVHDELY
-2825 QPIGNFVDSKLTRT
+2825 QPIDKFVDSKLTRT
-2839 NTARTDVGTQ
+2839 NTARTNVGTQ
-2849 ITTAKVTG
+2849 ITTAQVTG
-2857 AWAYQSE
+2857 ALAYQSE
-2864 TYGGKFTINDKEA
+2864 IYGGKFTINDKEA
-2877 SVAPGEQSTVYGT
+2877 TVAPVAQSTVYGT
-2890 PETFDTNPKY
+2890 LETFDTTPTYKVDGKAGSVDP
-2900 TVTNEVNSVAAVSGV
+2900 VTGV

-2959 VTTYGGETF
+2959 VTTYDGMKLYST
-2968 TSKTTKELNDATVYG
+2968 TTKAKNELNDATVYG
-2983 ETPNVLDWTL
+2983 EQANDLDWIL
-2993 VNVIGTTRG
+2993 DAVKSTTRDSV
-3002 TTEPKDY
+3002 DY

-3020 TFVWQDKDDCTGN
+3020 TFVEQDKDDCTGN

-3040 NRTTEISGSTVEYNQ
+3040 NRTTDAADSSNIRYNQ
-3055 AALTGPRTSTD
+3055 DKLEGPRTSTD
-3066 TATDENYTLKFNT
+3066 TNTDENYTLKFNT
-3079 VENSGAANYKLTNVK
+3079 VKNSGAANYKLTNEK
-3094 TGNSKATTNALTANS
+3094 TGNSEATTNALTANS
-3109 KGFIIPATGESS
+3109 KGFITPATGESS
-3121 DVSGE
+3121 DVSSE

-3143 KAVTDA
+3143 KAVDDV
-3149 QLYWRLPQSQLYTA
+3149 QLYWKLSQKQLYTA
-3163 LVNILKAEENSVG
+3163 LVNVLKAEENSVG

-3188 DLSFTIKVGSTTY
+3188 DLSFTIGSTPVDKNNDQPMTGLT
-3201 NVAKDGTDA
+3201 VGTQ
-3210 INFATTGNATVTATV
+3210 TVTVTV
-3225 GDTNYKLEGG
+3225 GDTNYKLEGSNTFEVDF
-3235 QYQFDIVLKNIQIE
+3235 QTMRIR
-3249 ATYTTK
+3249 ATYYNK
-3255 TFTGFTVLIKVHN
+3255 TFTGFDVRIEKIDAAGNWV
-3268 EGSAITPLNDAKGLS
+3268 GPLDSTKGLT
-3283 YKIFKKTG
+3283 FKVLKQT
-3291 DTIDKTTAYASG
+3291 
-3303 TLTYQNRTAYD
+3303 N
-3314 DKGVLCGV
+3314 GVLDTETDYAANKS
-3322 FTATYPQLPL
+3322 FTFVSKDGTYGYFHGSYSQLPL
-3332 LNSGET
+3332 LGNGEL
-3338 YFIQMYEYGV
+3338 YVFQMYEYGV
-3348 ELKTNS
+3348 PLERK

>member
-27 SLLPTAA
+27 SLLPTAV
-34 FADDEGGDTVYE
+34 FAADSGTAGSSADNPVTIDYTQKTYGYATAATSPITTQISEEGFTPYTVTFKPQIQFVDSSNNETANTFSYQSDIPFKPGVSISTNANEEKTIGQYTYTVQQVNADGTAVTNTTTVTNNIHVTSKIPAASSLSCGGSDFTAKALENNMIRLKYTVYE
-46 YSNLLNANVSKEIY
+46 GDSASGTPFGEVYVGITGIQVTNIKYNVSY
-60 KWFNNNEECVHI
+60 KMDGSADNIVPVSPEGNN
-72 DIYPNELSEANN
+72 
-84 GKTAFE
+84 
-90 EGETVNIPLHVSM
+90 
-103 YFQPTDSTRTES
+103 S
-115 YSVRVG
+115 Y
-121 YDGKENRSNYLSAS
+121 AS
-135 YSVNKQA
+135 YTVSD
-142 FTFNSTKKEEKLV
+142 V
-155 ITTTASS
+155 IQTA
-162 ANDQKLGVTCSLLR
+162 KG
-176 LGSESTNTQI
+176 
-186 GSISFEIK
+186 
-194 LPLVQHYTV
+194 
-203 TYNANGG
+203 
-210 TLSAAAVNGTTRT
+210 
-223 EATEENPYS
+223 
-232 QVFDIPAEAKSTLS
+232 
-246 GYTFEGWQVSGSG
+246 GYTFTGWKVYGPCKQ
-259 SSATGVVPSG
+259 
-269 TTINGI
+269 NGAKVNAGEQLTNI
-275 TGDITLK
+275 TGDITLT
-282 ANLVQNQE
+282 ADYEQNYT
-290 ITFDPVYSG
+290 ITFKSEYSG
-299 VSGLPYDYKDMSQGQ
+299 ASGLMTSATSNGTK
-314 TYTIPYTPELSGYNF
+314 YTVPVEPTMYGFTFAGWKVTKTGGTLTATVA
-329 KGWTVTG
+329 KG
-336 ATLETD
+336 TD
-342 GVSVKDI
+342 GKWVVDGIDSDI
-349 TSQITI
+349 TLTAQWT
-355 TPIWEKSDGTTPV
+355 KDGTTPV
-368 GSHSVKFVR
+368 GSRSVKFVR
-377 RNTTDGSAS
+377 NNTTDGSAL

-420 NAENATAED
+420 NTENATAED

-462 ASLTGVTLTNTD
+462 ASLTGVTLTNTV

-503 GVPLGYSVK
+503 GVPLGYSAK
-512 TENTD
+512 TENND

-557 FDGTDTKSDKTVTY
+557 FDDSDTKSDKTVTY

-583 GWTIED
+583 GWTIEG

-600 DATDSTKYT
+600 DTTDLTKYT

-660 TGYNFDGWYKNP
+660 TGYNFDGWYKNL
-672 DYTDKAEATLT
+672 DYTDKAKATLD
-683 VTGDVNLYGR
+683 VNGDVNLYGR
-693 YMPKTYSIKYDLNAP
+693 YMPKTYSINYDLNAP

-761 TVSEELTADMTL
+761 TVSEELTDNMTL

-792 TVSSNQALVVEHG
+792 TVSSSQALVVEHG
-805 STFTFTVTVDGAYA
+805 SDFTFTVTVDGAYA
-819 ATEPT
+819 ATEPM

-838 DGNHNSEHKAATYTY
+838 DGNFNSEHKAATYTY

-859 ADQVVTVEV
+859 ADQVVTVKV
-868 TENARATV
+868 TENARANV
-876 TFQYRVVDAQGNEVT
+876 QFVYRVVNANGQELTNDVWNAKP
-891 VTGLSGETFMTQ
+891 FMTQ

-920 GYKFVRWCGADHTT
+920 GYRFVRWCGADHPT
-934 ATHEAYDFTKPVAGP
+934 ATTHEAYDFTKPVAGE

-957 PILPVITVTNALSG
+957 PILPVITVDALSG
-971 LGWKTESWKH
+971 DGWELTNWKI
-981 GAEGTETNAAITI
+981 GDTAATLTNNRFEVPYGSTI
-994 NAFTIA
+994 
-1000 YGDNVTFDLVI
+1000 TFDLVV
-1011 AKGYDYSKLSVTAN
+1011 KNGYKYDNSVSVAANGYALAPYGDPEVSNDGTTTIHFRLTSVTKDTN
-1025 GLALGYQSATTD
+1025 ISVS
-1037 EKTGVTTLHYYLGS
+1037 GV
-1051 VMADTRIAITGI
+1051 V
-1063 ERKTIT
+1063 RKTIT

-1088 VKYYLAALGETGN
+1088 VKYYLEGSQN
-1101 DKITTQE
+1101 DTITAQE
-1108 PKRTGYEFVGWCT
+1108 PRRTGYEFVGWCT

-1128 VNGDAKTINAKTDGV
+1128 VNGNTKTINTETGV
-1143 VVYPGATAPFTT
+1143 VVYPSSTAKFTT
-1155 DTTLYAIWLAQDTTL
+1155 DTTLYAIWLAQDTEL

-1176 VALDK
+1176 VAYDTQQ
-1181 NDGKRVIQYE
+1181 NNRVIQYE

-1196 LQAELN
+1196 LQATLN
-1202 HFAVGSV
+1202 VNAKGTVV
-1209 TFYKGNQDK
+1209 FYKGDK
-1218 TNATIV
+1218 EGANGTRIGSAAINGKTAELSVKV
-1224 GSTSIEGTTATFCT
+1224 GD
-1238 TVGEYKTTAK
+1238 YKAGGVT
-1248 DEYYWAEFTPN
+1248 EHYWAVFESET
-1259 ADEGYSGSTSG
+1259 DEGYANSEKSNI
-1270 VMNVGI
+1270 MNVGV
-1276 FSKALSWKI
+1276 FSKAITWPLDTKNADTLTI
-1285 TEGTSNVADNGNV
+1285 TE
-1298 LNVYEGDSA
+1298 A
-1307 TGTPTTGNMVAG
+1307 TGSMTAGKTYKLTVNITKILGLETVTPDNAP
-1319 HTYTLQVKTASITG
+1319 K
-1333 VETLDS
+1333 
-1339 KQPVLG
+1339 LG
-1345 KDYKI
+1345 EDYAI
-1350 VWQYTEVGK
+1350 VWQYK
-1359 NDWKTDG
+1359 NT
-1366 EASDKATYLVTGDK
+1366 VTGDWADM
-1380 SGYQFRA
+1380 SAEITDTNEYQVTPEYAGHEYRA
-1387 QIVPLGPD
+1387 KIVPIGD
-1395 NGSLFVKA
+1395 
-1403 GKFNE
+1403 
-1408 NDALVNDQYDTCL
+1408 L
-1421 YTKSTDTT
+1421 YTKAAKFDENGIVNNGYDKFLYTNT
-1429 VRQVTA
+1429 VGSVLQSTA

-1470 AVTLTANI
+1470 AVTLTAKVTKDGGTGVETGYVKFYRH
-1478 VDNTTKGAVADGGKV
+1478 VDGTNDTLLNTTLISVDVNGIATLEVKV
-1493 YFYRYVDG
+1493 
-1501 KSDTKLNETAVVV
+1501 SAWDTAKDA
-1514 NNGVAEL
+1514 AQ
-1521 TNVKI
+1521 
-1526 SKYNPEIGVT
+1526 
-1536 SNLDKFYAVYETNET
+1536 NLDQFYAVYETNET
-1551 YETSASVAKEGDTY
+1551 YETS
-1565 KSPADPLKDMVFIK
+1565 KSDSEAVYIK
-1579 SASLQT
+1579 SAKLMT
-1585 PVIMSEKPGKL
+1585 PIIESTL
-1596 AGHTAKET
+1596 AGTLNGTVANSTSYEHD
-1604 TYLSPLTDLLAGIS
+1604 LIGLLAGVQ
-1618 HTFTLKATAGSKDA
+1618 HEFKLRQTGAEATTGDW
-1632 TANYSVVALDGRTV
+1632 SVVALDGRTV
-1646 AAENY
+1646 AAKNY
-1651 DIEWQYKTDG
+1651 DIEWQYKTNG
-1661 NFAKAGNDS
+1661 NFAKADNDS
-1670 TAEKYITTTTKVG
+1670 TAVTYTTTTTKVD

-1715 VTVKAL
+1715 VTVEAT

-1740 TATVAAANDKPTMQ
+1740 TATVAAAKGADATMK
-1754 PTGTVTFYYK
+1754 PTGTVTFYYSVDGTNWTKIGEAK
-1764 DGENWVK
+1764 D
-1771 LDSTTLADATDG
+1771 LAEVAGVMT
-1783 SGSKIA
+1783 A
-1789 SIKTSELP
+1789 SIKTDQLP
-1797 VKAGDNT
+1797 VKANDNT
-1804 KQDVEITAVYEGN
+1804 KQDVKITAVYSG
-1817 DTFNASATV
+1817 DATFNVSATV

-1871 HISVSDGAFKTNEEA
+1871 HISVSDGAFKTNEKA
-1886 TLALSDIYTLDRNL
+1886 TLALSDIYTLDREL
-1900 DKALRNTIA
+1900 TGDLLNTIA

-1928 AITSGDY
+1928 AIGDAE
-1935 GAAKNWTNIDGKTGT
+1935 GTDFANSKNWTNIDGKTGT

-1968 VKDQPITKGSFDKLD
+1968 VNDQPITKGSFGKLD

-2007 DTNMTV
+2007 DTSMTV

-2034 TVTANVFLSGVVGVV
+2034 TVTANVYLSGVVGAV

-2056 TVTNDSAKGNNTA
+2056 TVTNDDAKGNGTA
-2069 YEKTFTSM
+2069 GEYKQILGNK

-2084 AFSWNTAESDDKG
+2084 AFDWDTTG
-2097 VPTAPGFYT
+2097 VTPGFYT

-2132 YSIAPSNTTVT
+2132 YNIEVGNTNPT
-2143 YNGQTQGVTVTLND
+2143 YNGRTQGLEVTLD
-2157 FDFKGKDIKAAA
+2157 GFDFKGTGINEAAN
-2169 EKSWTVKYYKG
+2169 KSWTVRYEDANG
-2180 EVKPENLVEP
+2180 NPVEP
-2190 SQAGT
+2190 TQAGT
-2195 YKAVVTLPA
+2195 YKAVITLPA
-2204 SAYWTEQTKTV
+2204 SAYWTEQRIEKT
-2215 DFTIEKRSVSIADAI
+2215 FTIKQRSVSIADAI
-2230 AQAKVYDGTDNVNIV
+2230 AQAKVYDGTTDVNIV
-2245 EVMLNDAET
+2245 EVMLNDAVT

-2305 DANNYVWDNDEY
+2305 DANNYVWNEAPY
-2317 TENIYVSRSQ
+2317 TEDIYVSRSQ
-2327 VYGETGTLKL
+2327 VYGVSSTDVTLKA
-2337 KQGETFPA
+2337 GEKLPA
-2345 DKVIK
+2345 DAVY
-2350 MIDQSGREIT
+2350 MIDQAGNKITTYDVLYYLHTDTEIKKVDNT
-2360 LGTGTE
+2360 N
-2366 DYTLTF
+2366 
-2372 YYHSDTKIEKTTDIS
+2372 EK
-2387 KLGLYTVVA
+2387 GLYTVIV
-2396 RPNQSN
+2396 RPKQDN
-2402 YKSGVTMQFTVV
+2402 YKSGVTLKVTVGDTTSYTPAV
-2414 ETATNL
+2414 A
-2420 TEAAT
+2420 
-2425 PKPSTLIYLS
+2425 PKPSTLLYLS

-2444 GNVPVTAKNAQGN
+2444 GNAPVTAKNAQGN
-2457 TVKVEYHGT
+2457 AVKVEYQTGT
-2466 TWSETVPSYAGRY
+2466 TWSETVPSNAGRY

-2520 NGYTTLTGVE
+2520 NGYTGTPNVGTE
-2530 GKDASKDY
+2530 SAESY
-2538 YITYAGDVAIG
+2538 FTYAGDVAIG
-2549 YNVQKEG
+2549 YNTPADG

-2589 FTIAKKALTI
+2589 FTIEKKALTI

-2687 TKQRTDANID
+2687 TKQRTETNVDF
-2697 LAIHGLP
+2697 AIHGLP
-2704 QSSTGKNTVYYGDE
+2704 QSSTGTNTVYYGDV

-2725 YYTTHANGSGILEW
+2725 YYTTLGNGSGILEW

-2877 SVAPGEQSTVYGT
+2877 TVAPVADAHIYGT
-2890 PETFDTNPKY
+2890 TRTIPSPAY
-2900 TVTNEVNSVAAVSGV
+2900 TSTEAAAIS
-2915 NVASQTDAY
+2915 NVLTASQTDAY

-2939 AENMNYNVKYTTDE
+2939 TENMNYNVKYTTDE

-2959 VTTYGGETF
+2959 VTTYQDVVF
-2968 TSKTTKELNDATVYG
+2968 TSKTDKYLNDATIYG

-2993 VNVIGTTRG
+2993 VNVIGATRDSV
-3002 TTEPKDY
+3002 DY

-3015 FDLPD
+3015 FDLP
-3020 TFVWQDKDDCTGN
+3020 TTSVEQDKDDCTGN

-3040 NRTTEISGSTVEYNQ
+3040 NRTTDAADSSNIRYNQ
-3055 AALTGPRTSTD
+3055 DKLEGPRTSTD
-3066 TATDENYTLKFNT
+3066 TNTDENYTLKFNT
-3079 VENSGAANYKLTNVK
+3079 VKNSGAANYKLTNEK
-3094 TGNSKATTNALTANS
+3094 TGNSEATTNALTENS
-3109 KGFIIPATGESS
+3109 KGFIPATGESN

-3143 KAVTDA
+3143 KAVDDV
-3149 QLYWRLPQSQLYTA
+3149 QLYWKLSQKQLYTA
-3163 LVNILKAEENSVG
+3163 LVNVLKAEENSVG

-3188 DLSFTIKVGSTTY
+3188 DLSFTIGSTPVDKNNDQPMTGLT
-3201 NVAKDGTDA
+3201 VGTQ
-3210 INFATTGNATVTATV
+3210 TVTVTV

-3268 EGSAITPLNDAKGLS
+3268 ENGTITPLNDAKGLS

-3291 DTIDKTTAYASG
+3291 NTIDKTTAYASG

-3314 DKGVLCGV
+3314 DKGGLCGV

>member
-27 SLLPTAA
+27 SLLPTAV
-34 FADDEGGDTVYE
+34 FANDETKTFYLNTFIPAPEEPESVAEVASGDIGTNGTRYRL
-46 YSNLLNANVSKEIY
+46 S
-60 KWFNNNEECVHI
+60 VHI
-72 DIYPNELSEANN
+72 DPKLDYAPGQKVDVRATADLLLKGGDQVDESHPLKVTVGNTAVTSKPNSS
-84 GKTAFE
+84 
-90 EGETVNIPLHVSM
+90 PS
-103 YFQPTDSTRTES
+103 DSTSQTAT
-115 YSVRVG
+115 
-121 YDGKENRSNYLSAS
+121 D
-135 YSVNKQA
+135 
-142 FTFNSTKKEEKLV
+142 NSCTIGL
-155 ITTTASS
+155 
-162 ANDQKLGVTCSLLR
+162 D
-176 LGSESTNTQI
+176 
-186 GSISFEIK
+186 GSISFTTSIEYSVIPSGSSEAITGSKTVSVKIK
-194 LPLVQHYTV
+194 DLWTGYNV
-203 TYNANGG
+203 TYTNDNGETFTG
-210 TLSAAAVNGTTRT
+210 LTSTTAKT
-223 EATEENPYS
+223 VAKDASGGSYEQVYTIPDGATASKDNC
-232 QVFDIPAEAKSTLS
+232 
-246 GYTFEGWQVSGSG
+246 TFEGWRVSIAGLLSYDTQPG
-259 SSATGVVPSG
+259 ATLE
-269 TTINGI
+269 GI
-275 TGDITLK
+275 TGDVTLTT
-282 ANLVQNQE
+282 LLPENQE
-290 ITFDPVYSG
+290 ISFDPVYSG
-299 VSGLPYDYKDMSQGQ
+299 VSGLPYTLKATSTGS
-314 TYTIPYTPELSGYNF
+314 TYQILFTPQLANYTFN
-329 KGWTVTG
+329 GWRVTG
-336 ATLETD
+336 GTAKIDKTDPSKVVEINAPITLTPKWVPAD
-342 GVSVKDI
+342 GS
-349 TSQITI
+349 
-355 TPIWEKSDGTTPV
+355 TPA

-377 RNTTDGSAS
+377 NNATDGSAL
-386 NWPNDLTGAKDSTV
+386 NWPDNLTGAKDSTV

-415 GWSTS
+415 GWSTT
-420 NAENATAED
+420 ENATTADTTYE
-429 AYKPGNEV
+429 PGATV
-437 TLGDADINLYAVWQP
+437 TLGDADITLYAVWQA
-452 KNYTITYPGT
+452 KNYTISYTPDN
-462 ASLTGVTLTNTD
+462 SLTGVTLSSTD
-474 SSITPGR
+474 SSVTPGR

-503 GVPLGYSVK
+503 GVPLGYSAK

-546 TLPVGDHFTAK
+546 TLPVGDHFKAK
-557 FDGTDTKSDKTVTY
+557 FGGTDTKSDKTVTY
-571 NGSVSFTVTADS
+571 NGSVSFTVNADS

-589 VSYTGDATLTQ
+589 VSYTGDATLTH
-600 DATDSTKYT
+600 DATKYT
-609 LTDIKSNVA
+609 LTNIKSNVA

-683 VTGDVNLYGR
+683 VTGDVNLYGH

-708 TGATVTPNT
+708 TGATVTPVDIPN
-717 IDATTKT
+717 TTKT
-724 YGQAVTLSAVTPTC
+724 YGLAATLTEIIPEQEGFT
-738 DGYDFL
+738 FL
-744 GWAKEENKGLV
+744 GWSESDTAT
-755 VYAAGA
+755 AASYLPGA
-761 TVSEELTADMTL
+761 TFSKEIDHNITL
-773 YAVWAKKT
+773 CAVWQKNT
-781 YTITLQGGSGY
+781 YTITFSSGEGYSLHSGHGSMTVEHNGSFEFNLIVDPAYAQNAPSVWANTAGINSGKPVNPIGEPTLNKNDGSMKYHYTLSGIKADTAINALVTANATY
-792 TVSSNQALVVEHG
+792 TVTFMTGTDVYQTQQVEFNHKATKPADPEVDG
-805 STFTFTVTVDGAYA
+805 FTFGGWYKDTGWTDADKWDFATDKV
-819 ATEPT
+819 TEPT
-824 VTISSTANGTLTKT
+824 TLCAK
-838 DGNHNSEHKAATYTY
+838 
-853 KIENVT
+853 
-859 ADQVVTVEV
+859 
-868 TENARATV
+868 
-876 TFQYRVVDAQGNEVT
+876 
-891 VTGLSGETFMTQ
+891 L
-903 AVQLGDPAAQ
+903 
-913 PQQPNIE
+913 
-920 GYKFVRWCGADHTT
+920 
-934 ATHEAYDFTKPVAGP
+934 
-949 LTIYAEIT
+949 T
-957 PILPVITVTNALSG
+957 PIKPVITWPAAVEQVGYELKFTTPDALVTATGNTATG
-971 LGWKTESWKH
+971 NT
-981 GAEGTETNAAITI
+981 GTVAYNDKVT
-994 NAFTIA
+994 FTITVA
-1000 YGDNVTFDLVI
+1000 D
-1011 AKGYDYSKLSVTAN
+1011 GYDASKMQVGVNGILYAPNEKNGNVYTFEFTAK
-1025 GLALGYQSATTD
+1025 
-1037 EKTGVTTLHYYLGS
+1037 E
-1051 VMADTRIAITGI
+1051 DTKITITGI
-1063 ERKTIT
+1063 ERKTVTVI
-1069 ITYNANAR
+1069 YNANAR

-1101 DKITTQE
+1101 DKITTQV
-1108 PKRTGYEFVGWCT
+1108 PSRTGYTFLGWNT
-1121 DSEATVT
+1121 DSEAKEADSRYT
-1128 VNGDAKTINAKTDGV
+1128 AEKIRA
-1143 VVYPGATAPFTT
+1143 GAASEFTQ
-1155 DTTLYAIWLAQDTTL
+1155 DTTLYAIWEAQDTKL
-1170 TLKITD
+1170 TLNITD

-1202 HFAVGSV
+1202 VDAKGTVV
-1209 TFYKGNQDK
+1209 FYKGDK
-1218 TNATIV
+1218 
-1224 GSTSIEGTTATFCT
+1224 EGTNGTRIGSAAINGKTAELVVK
-1238 TVGEYKTTAK
+1238 VGDYKAGGVT
-1248 DEYYWAEFTPN
+1248 EHYWAVFESET
-1259 ADEGYSGSTSG
+1259 DEGYANSEKSNI
-1270 VMNVGI
+1270 MNVGV
-1276 FSKALSWKI
+1276 FSKAITWPLDTKNADTLTI
-1285 TEGTSNVADNGNV
+1285 TE
-1298 LNVYEGDSA
+1298 A
-1307 TGTPTTGNMVAG
+1307 TGSMTAGKTYKLTVNITKILGLETVTPDNAP
-1319 HTYTLQVKTASITG
+1319 K
-1333 VETLDS
+1333 
-1339 KQPVLG
+1339 LG
-1345 KDYKI
+1345 EDYAI
-1350 VWQYTEVGK
+1350 VWQYK
-1359 NDWKTDG
+1359 NT
-1366 EASDKATYLVTGDK
+1366 VTGDWADM
-1380 SGYQFRA
+1380 SAEITDTNEYQVTPEYAGHEYRA
-1387 QIVPLGPD
+1387 KIVPIGD
-1395 NGSLFVKA
+1395 
-1403 GKFNE
+1403 
-1408 NDALVNDQYDTCL
+1408 L
-1421 YTKSTDTT
+1421 YTKAAKFDENGIVNNGYDKFLYTNT
-1429 VRQVTA
+1429 VGSVLQSTA

-1470 AVTLTANI
+1470 AVTLTAKVTKDGGTGVETGKVSFYRLASTDATGAQTWELI
-1478 VDNTTKGAVADGGKV
+1478 STVDVQTAGDNT
-1493 YFYRYVDG
+1493 
-1501 KSDTKLNETAVVV
+1501 
-1514 NNGVAEL
+1514 GVASTTYTMGTYDSTSAGASAT
-1521 TNVKI
+1521 TNKETF
-1526 SKYNPEIGVT
+1526 K
-1536 SNLDKFYAVYETNET
+1536 AVYVANET
-1551 YETSASVAKEGDTY
+1551 YE
-1565 KSPADPLKDMVFIK
+1565 KSETDGNAAVYIK
-1579 SASLQT
+1579 SAKLMT
-1585 PVIMSEKPGKL
+1585 PIIESTLAGKL
-1596 AGHTAKET
+1596 DDTNKTAAQAT
-1604 TYLSPLTDLLAGIS
+1604 TYKYNLTELLAGVQ
-1618 HTFTLKATAGSKDA
+1618 HEFKLRQTGAEATTGDW
-1632 TANYSVVALDGRTV
+1632 SVVALDGRTV
-1646 AAENY
+1646 DADNY
-1651 DIEWQYKTDG
+1651 SIEWQYKTGD
-1661 NFAKAGNDS
+1661 NFVKANNES
-1670 TAEKYITTTTKVG
+1670 TQAAYTTTTTKVG
-1683 DRYRVKLTGKGVFA
+1683 DRYRVKLTGNGVFA

-1715 VTVKAL
+1715 VTVEAT
-1721 DAIESTA
+1721 DAITKTPE
-1728 ATDVYQLNEITL
+1728 TDVYQLNEITL

-1754 PTGTVTFYYK
+1754 PTGTVTFYYSVDGNNWTKIGEAK
-1764 DGENWVK
+1764 D
-1771 LDSTTLADATDG
+1771 LAEVAGVMT
-1783 SGSKIA
+1783 A
-1789 SIKTSELP
+1789 SIKTDQLP
-1797 VKAGDNT
+1797 VKANDNT
-1804 KQDVEITAVYEGN
+1804 KQDVKITAVYSG
-1817 DTFNASATV
+1817 DATFNVSATV

-1862 QPTDGDKGI
+1862 QTTDGDKGI
-1871 HISVSDGAFKTNEEA
+1871 HISVSDGAFKANEKA
-1886 TLALSDIYTLDRNL
+1886 TLALSDIYTLDREL
-1900 DKALRNTIA
+1900 TDETLRNTIA

-1928 AITSGDY
+1928 AIGDAEGTDFANSQRWTDI
-1935 GAAKNWTNIDGKTGT
+1935 GATGT

-1968 VKDQPITKGSFDKLD
+1968 VNDQPITKGSSTEVNQTIK
-1983 QGVIGTADA
+1983 
-1992 NDGRQVYYSNVLMPT
+1992 GRQVYYSNVLMPT

-2034 TVTANVFLSGVVGVV
+2034 TVTANVFLSGVVGAV

-2056 TVTNDSAKGNNTA
+2056 KVTNDSAKGNDTA

-2084 AFSWNTAESDDKG
+2084 AFSWNTAESDDNG

-2132 YSIAPSNTTVT
+2132 YTIVPENTTVT
-2143 YNGQTQGVTVTLND
+2143 YNGRTQGLTVALNG
-2157 FDFKGKDIKAAA
+2157 FGFNGTGINEAAN
-2169 EKSWTVKYYKG
+2169 KSWTVKYYDKDN
-2180 EVKPENLVEP
+2180 NLVEP
-2190 SQAGT
+2190 TQAGT
-2195 YKAVVTLPA
+2195 YRAVITLPA

-2230 AQAKVYDGTDNVNIV
+2230 AQAKVYDGTTDVNIV
-2245 EVMLNDAET
+2245 EVMLNDAVT

-2281 AAALEKANAGEN
+2281 EAKLSSANAGDN
-2293 KFTISAIDLLGD
+2293 SFTISTIELRGD
-2305 DANNYVWDNDEY
+2305 DANNYEWDKASY

-2327 VYGETGTLKL
+2327 VYGEHGTLEL

-2402 YKSGVTMQFTVV
+2402 YKSGVTMQFNVV
-2414 ETATNL
+2414 ETATVP
-2420 TEAAT
+2420 TPATT
-2425 PKPSTLIYLS
+2425 PKASTLIYLN

-2493 GIYTITKAHPSIDVT
+2493 GIYTITKAHPSIGIT
-2508 PATGLTYNSMPQ
+2508 AAEATYNSMP
-2520 NGYTTLTGVE
+2520 YTGATPDLTKATE
-2530 GKDASKDY
+2530 NPEHY
-2538 YITYAGDVAIG
+2538 LTYAGDVAIG
-2549 YNVQKEG
+2549 YNTPADG

-2725 YYTTHANGSGILEW
+2725 YYTTHANGSGIFNW
-2739 SVTTAA
+2739 SVSA
-2745 GFKGTVT
+2745 GAPATIDADKGILKVT
-2752 IGKETGLL
+2752 
-2760 NVNGV
+2760 GV
-2765 GEFTVTLK
+2765 GEFIVTLT
-2773 RGVGEQQIKTEINV
+2773 RGEGELQISTSVTV

-2804 YNGASQTYAY
+2804 YNGASQTYTY
-2814 EGNVTVHDELY
+2814 TDNVTVHNELY
-2825 QPIGNFVDSKLTRT
+2825 QALPYFDATKVTRT
-2839 NTARTDVGTQ
+2839 NTDRIDVGTQ

-2864 TYGGKFTINDKEA
+2864 TYGGKFTINDKDA
-2877 SVAPGEQSTVYGT
+2877 TVAPVAQSTVYGT
-2890 PETFDTNPKY
+2890 LETFDTTPKY

-2939 AENMNYNVKYTTDE
+2939 TEDMNYNVKYTTDE

-2959 VTTYGGETF
+2959 VTTYDGMKLYST
-2968 TSKTTKELNDATVYG
+2968 TTKAKNELNDATVYG
-2983 ETPNVLDWTL
+2983 EQANDLDWIL
-2993 VNVIGTTRG
+2993 DAVKSTTRDSE
-3002 TTEPKDY
+3002 TY

-3015 FDLPD
+3015 FDLAD
-3020 TFVWQDKDDCTGN
+3020 TTGIFIKQDKDDCVGN
-3033 KVTYKAA
+3033 AKTYKAA
-3040 NRTTEISGSTVEYNQ
+3040 NREEGNTSSTAL
-3055 AALTGPRTSTD
+3055 AADR
-3066 TATDENYTLKFNT
+3066 TATEKAADDNYELVFSSVTNAKAKNYRLDNNDVKNEKSTMTAPTGT
-3079 VENSGAANYKLTNVK
+3079 VGFIGAA
-3094 TGNSKATTNALTANS
+3094 AT
-3109 KGFIIPATGESS
+3109 S
-3121 DVSGE
+3121 D
-3126 NFVEG
+3126 NLIEG

-3210 INFATTGNATVTATV
+3210 INFAATGNATVTATV

-3268 EGSAITPLNDAKGLS
+3268 ENGTITPLNDAKGLS

-3291 DTIDKTTAYASG
+3291 NTIDKTTAYASG

-3314 DKGVLCGV
+3314 DKRGLCGV

>member
-46 YSNLLNANVSKEIY
+46 YSNLLNANVSTEIY

-90 EGETVNIPLHVSM
+90 EGATVNIPLHVSM

-121 YDGKENRSNYLSAS
+121 YDGKDIRSNYLSAS

-203 TYNANGG
+203 TYDANGG

-246 GYTFEGWQVSGSG
+246 GYTFEGWQVSGDG
-259 SSATGVVPSG
+259 SFPTGVVSSG
-269 TTINGI
+269 TKISGI
-275 TGDITLK
+275 TSDITLK
-282 ANLVQNQE
+282 ANLVKNQE
-290 ITFDPVYSG
+290 ISFDPVYSG

-336 ATLETD
+336 ATLDAD

-349 TSQITI
+349 TSPITI

-377 RNTTDGSAS
+377 NNTTDGSAL
-386 NWPNDLTGAKDSTV
+386 NWPDDLTGAAGDTV
-400 TIPWLIPQA
+400 TIPWNIPRA

-420 NAENATAED
+420 NAENATAEN
-429 AYKPGNEV
+429 AYKPGTEV
-437 TLGDADINLYAVWQP
+437 MIGDTDTSLYAVWQA
-452 KNYTITYPGT
+452 KNYTISYTPDN
-462 ASLTGVTLTNTD
+462 SLTGVTLISTA
-474 SSITPGR
+474 SSITPGTL
-481 PASFKVTVLAAYDAS
+481 ASFNVKVDAKYDAS

-589 VSYTGDATLTQ
+589 VSYTGDATLTR
-600 DATDSTKYT
+600 DTTDLTKYT

-672 DYTDKAEATLT
+672 GYTDKAEATLT

-693 YMPKTYSIKYDLNAP
+693 YKPITKSISYDMNAP

-717 IDATTKT
+717 IDATIKT
-724 YGQAVTLSAVTPTC
+724 YGQAVTLSAQVPTC

-744 GWAKEENKGLV
+744 GWAKGENKGLV

-819 ATEPT
+819 AIEP
-824 VTISSTANGTLTKT
+824 VVTANGTTPTKVSGEPNT
-838 DGNHNSEHKAATYTY
+838 KHEAATYTY

-859 ADQVVTVEV
+859 ADQVVTVKV

-891 VTGLSGETFMTQ
+891 VTGLSGNTFMTQ

-920 GYKFVRWCGADHTT
+920 GYKFVRWCGADHPT
-934 ATHEAYDFTKPVAGP
+934 ATTHTDYDFTKPVADE

-957 PILPVITVTNALSG
+957 PILPVITITELNG
-971 LGWKTESWKH
+971 TGWKTENWQY
-981 GAEGTETNAAITI
+981 GTETMTNADTT
-994 NAFTIA
+994 NKSFTIA

-1011 AKGYDYSKLSVTAN
+1011 SKGYDYSKLSVTAN

-1069 ITYNANAR
+1069 ITYYDNAR
-1077 DDVSGLPSPQV
+1077 DDTSNPLAPQIAN
-1088 VKYYLAALGETGN
+1088 YYVENATDNSTFTKQA
-1101 DKITTQE
+1101 
-1108 PKRTGYEFVGWCT
+1108 PVRTGYTFLGWST
-1121 DSEATVT
+1121 DGTAKEATYKWDAIDST
-1128 VNGDAKTINAKTDGV
+1128 NGLIIEFTKD
-1143 VVYPGATAPFTT
+1143 TA
-1155 DTTLYAIWLAQDTTL
+1155 LYAIWKADAL
-1170 TLKITD
+1170 TAELIITD
-1176 VALDK
+1176 EFTSAPSGTTISGSKLEYA
-1181 NDGKRVIQYE
+1181 YE
-1191 GESIT
+1191 GDSIT
-1196 LQAELN
+1196 L
-1202 HFAVGSV
+1202 VGKLSADAQGTM
-1209 TFYKGNQDK
+1209 TFYKKAK
-1218 TNATIV
+1218 TATDWTFL
-1224 GSTSIEGTTATFCT
+1224 GTTSINGGNYGVLGTTVENYKWGNADDTSTKNNYRWDYKVEFKPT
-1238 TVGEYKTTAK
+1238 T
-1248 DEYYWAEFTPN
+1248 
-1259 ADEGYSGSTSG
+1259 DEGYSLCDASDDLR
-1270 VMNVGI
+1270 VY
-1276 FSKALSWKI
+1276 SKAISWEVDKKADKTNFDWIKAQNELTIYTNEARTAATDKMTANSTYWLQIPTVVELDGGRVLKNQSKNLSVGTHYEI
-1285 TEGTSNVADNGNV
+1285 TWE
-1298 LNVYEGDSA
+1298 YEDSA
-1307 TGTPTTGNMVAG
+1307 NHWTTYTTTSDTDWVKVTPEYSGYSFRAKVTPTQSSIYTKAA
-1319 HTYTLQVKTASITG
+1319 TYDENGTVVKDVYWDYLIT
-1333 VETLDS
+1333 
-1339 KQPVLG
+1339 
-1345 KDYKI
+1345 
-1350 VWQYTEVGK
+1350 
-1359 NDWKTDG
+1359 
-1366 EASDKATYLVTGDK
+1366 KATAKTEK
-1380 SGYQFRA
+1380 QA
-1387 QIVPLGPD
+1387 
-1395 NGSLFVKA
+1395 
-1403 GKFNE
+1403 
-1408 NDALVNDQYDTCL
+1408 
-1421 YTKSTDTT
+1421 
-1429 VRQVTA
+1429 TA

-1453 DTPFT
+1453 DTHFT

-1470 AVTLTANI
+1470 AVTLTAKVTKDGGNDGVETGYVKFYRH
-1478 VDNTTKGAVADGGKV
+1478 VDGTNDTLLNTTLISVDANGIATLEVKV
-1493 YFYRYVDG
+1493 
-1501 KSDTKLNETAVVV
+1501 SAWDTAKDA
-1514 NNGVAEL
+1514 AQ
-1521 TNVKI
+1521 
-1526 SKYNPEIGVT
+1526 
-1536 SNLDKFYAVYETNET
+1536 NLDQFYAVYETNET
-1551 YETSASVAKEGDTY
+1551 YETS
-1565 KSPADPLKDMVFIK
+1565 KSDSEAVYIK
-1579 SASLQT
+1579 SAKLMT
-1585 PVIMSEKPGKL
+1585 PVIESTLAGKL
-1596 AGHTAKET
+1596 DDTNKTAAQAT
-1604 TYLSPLTDLLAGIS
+1604 TYKYNLTELLAGVQ
-1618 HTFTLKATAGSKDA
+1618 HTFTLRTTGAEATTGDW
-1632 TANYSVVALDGRTV
+1632 SVVALDGRTV
-1646 AAENY
+1646 ATKNY
-1651 DIEWQYKTDG
+1651 DIEWQYKTGD
-1661 NFAKAGNDS
+1661 NFVKANNES
-1670 TAEKYITTTTKVG
+1670 TQAAYTTTTTKVD

-1702 SKDAVIGTKQDVT
+1702 SQDAVIGTKQDVT
-1715 VTVKAL
+1715 VTVKAI
-1721 DAIESTA
+1721 DAITKTPE
-1728 ATDVYQLNEITL
+1728 TDVYQLNEITL
-1740 TATVAAANDKPTMQ
+1740 TTTVAAAKGADATMKPA
-1754 PTGTVTFYYK
+1754 GTVTFYYSVDGNNWTKIGEAK
-1764 DGENWVK
+1764 D
-1771 LDSTTLADATDG
+1771 LAEVAGVMT
-1783 SGSKIA
+1783 A
-1789 SIKTSELP
+1789 SIKTDQLP
-1797 VKAGDNT
+1797 VKANDNT
-1804 KQDVEITAVYEGN
+1804 KQDVKITAVYSG
-1817 DTFNASATV
+1817 DATFNASATV

-1862 QPTDGDKGI
+1862 QTTNGDKGI
-1871 HISVSDGAFKTNEEA
+1871 HISVSDGAFKTNEKA
-1886 TLALSDIYTLDRNL
+1886 TLALSDIYTLDREL
-1900 DKALRNTIA
+1900 TDETLRNTIA

-1928 AITSGDY
+1928 AIGDAEGTDFANSKRWTDI
-1935 GAAKNWTNIDGKTGT
+1935 GATGT

-1968 VKDQPITKGSFDKLD
+1968 VNDQPITKGSSTEVD
-1983 QGVIGTADA
+1983 QTIK
-1992 NDGRQVYYSNVLMPT
+1992 GRQVYYSNVLMPT
-2007 DTNMTV
+2007 DTSMTV

-2021 IGAENTEGITEGE
+2021 IDAENTEGITEGE

-2132 YSIAPSNTTVT
+2132 YTIAPSNTTVT
-2143 YNGQTQGVTVTLND
+2143 YNGRTQGLTVTLD
-2157 FDFKGKDIKAAA
+2157 GFDFKGTGINEAAN
-2169 EKSWTVKYYKG
+2169 KSWTVRYEDANG
-2180 EVKPENLVEP
+2180 NPVEP
-2190 SQAGT
+2190 TQAGT
-2195 YKAVVTLPA
+2195 YKAVITLPA

-2215 DFTIEKRSVSIADAI
+2215 DFIIEKRSVSIADAI
-2230 AQAKVYDGTDNVNIV
+2230 AQAKVYDGTTDVNIV

-2254 DQTTNGTGLPTNN
+2254 EQGTTGWLKSGENT
-2267 VGIINGDSIYAVAT
+2267 GIINGDSIYAVAT
-2281 AAALEKANAGEN
+2281 EAKLSSANAGN
-2293 KFTISAIDLLGD
+2293 NSFKISTIELRGD
-2305 DANNYVWDNDEY
+2305 DANNYVWNEAPY
-2317 TENIYVSRSQ
+2317 TEDIYVSRSQ
-2327 VYGETGTLKL
+2327 VYGEHGTLEL

-2425 PKPSTLIYLS
+2425 PKPSTLITISNTAELYGAATGVTAS
-2435 DTATKYNPA
+2435 TTNSTATTTIEYQS
-2444 GNVPVTAKNAQGN
+2444 GSTGWTTTAP
-2457 TVKVEYHGT
+2457 T
-2466 TWSETVPSYAGRY
+2466 SAGRY
-2479 LVKATDTSTGDVAY
+2479 LVRVTANTGDVAY
-2493 GIYTITKAHPSIDVT
+2493 GIYTITKAHPELTIT
-2508 PATGLTYNSMPQ
+2508 PADTTYNSMPQ
-2520 NGYTTLTGVE
+2520 NGYSALTGNNGTE
-2530 GKDASKDY
+2530 GVDWH
-2538 YITYAGDVAIG
+2538 ITYAGDVAIG
-2549 YNVQKEG
+2549 YNTPADG

-2613 DMTAGYTGL
+2613 DMTAKYEGL
-2622 AAETGDT
+2622 AAVDTDT
-2629 TPDTSLRDVQIAPEF
+2629 TPDTSLRDVQIAPEY
-2644 LYNPTGGKSNYSND
+2644 LYNPTNGKSNYNND
-2658 SLDQV
+2658 TLDQV
-2663 GGVAIQPIDA
+2663 GYVAIQPVDA
-2673 LSKNYAITYENGQY
+2673 LSKNYAITYVDGQY
-2687 TKQRTDANID
+2687 TKQRDDASPD

-2704 QSSTGKNTVYYGDE
+2704 QSGDRTVNRVYYGDE

-2739 SVTTAA
+2739 SVTTAT

-2773 RGVGEQQIKTEINV
+2773 RGVGEQQISTSVTV

-2804 YNGASQTYAY
+2804 YTGASQTYAY

-2825 QPIGNFVDSKLTRT
+2825 QALPYFDATKVTRT
-2839 NTARTDVGTQ
+2839 NTDRIDVGTQ

-2877 SVAPGEQSTVYGT
+2877 TVAPVAQSTVYGT
-2890 PETFDTNPKY
+2890 LETFDTTPTYKVDGKAGSVDP
-2900 TVTNEVNSVAAVSGV
+2900 VTGV

-2959 VTTYGGETF
+2959 VTTYDGMKLYST
-2968 TSKTTKELNDATVYG
+2968 TTKAKNELNDATVYG
-2983 ETPNVLDWTL
+2983 EQANDLDWILDAVKST
-2993 VNVIGTTRG
+2993 NRDGET
-3002 TTEPKDY
+3002 Y

-3015 FDLPD
+3015 FDLVD
-3020 TFVWQDKDDCTGN
+3020 TTGIFIKQDKDDCVGN
-3033 KVTYKAA
+3033 AKTYKAA
-3040 NRTTEISGSTVEYNQ
+3040 NREEGNTSSTAL
-3055 AALTGPRTSTD
+3055 AADRTATD
-3066 TATDENYTLKFNT
+3066 TAKDDNYELKFGSVTNAKAANYTLANAEVKNAEGTMTAPTGT
-3079 VENSGAANYKLTNVK
+3079 VGFIGAA
-3094 TGNSKATTNALTANS
+3094 AT
-3109 KGFIIPATGESS
+3109 S
-3121 DVSGE
+3121 D
-3126 NFVEG
+3126 NLIEG

-3143 KAVTDA
+3143 KAVDDV
-3149 QLYWRLPQSQLYTA
+3149 QLYWKLSQKQLYTA
-3163 LVNILKAEENSVG
+3163 LVNVLKAEENSVG

-3268 EGSAITPLNDAKGLS
+3268 EGGAITPLNDAKGLS

>member
-34 FADDEGGDTVYE
+34 FAADSGTAGSSADNPVTVAYSGYGANNRIIVSTAPIAKNVPESTEDSAYQIIFKPAVMFKNDTSSVKYKSNIELEIGVHTSTVDATNTGKERAIGKHTITVQQLDAAGYPVSGASTTFTYTSTDASKVGVSGVYSDGNSLTAKALENNMIRLKYTVYE
-46 YSNLLNANVSKEIY
+46 GDSANEDKRVGEVYVGITRIQVTDIKYNVSYNIESGGAWVGNEIVNQTTMDADEHGNVSY
-60 KWFNNNEECVHI
+60 TI
-72 DIYPNELSEANN
+72 PPEAVAKKD
-84 GKTAFE
+84 GCTFK
-90 EGETVNIPLHVSM
+90 GW
-103 YFQPTDSTRTES
+103 
-115 YSVRVG
+115 RVG
-121 YDGKENRSNYLSAS
+121 MSSPTGAIKQPGDTIDGIDK
-135 YSVNKQA
+135 
-142 FTFNSTKKEEKLV
+142 
-155 ITTTASS
+155 
-162 ANDQKLGVTCSLLR
+162 
-176 LGSESTNTQI
+176 
-186 GSISFEIK
+186 
-194 LPLVQHYTV
+194 
-203 TYNANGG
+203 
-210 TLSAAAVNGTTRT
+210 
-223 EATEENPYS
+223 
-232 QVFDIPAEAKSTLS
+232 
-246 GYTFEGWQVSGSG
+246 
-259 SSATGVVPSG
+259 
-269 TTINGI
+269 
-275 TGDITLK
+275 DITLY
-282 ANLVQNQE
+282 AVLETNYD
-290 ITFDPVYSG
+290 ITFDSDLTG
-299 VSGLPYDYKDMSQGQ
+299 ATGLPTRAQKSSGS
-314 TYTIPYTPELSGYNF
+314 TYTIPYTPKLDGYTFEKWEVTSGTATVN
-329 KGWTVTG
+329 GNEVSNIAGNITLTALWTEDGSTPAGSHTVT
-336 ATLETD
+336 
-342 GVSVKDI
+342 
-349 TSQITI
+349 
-355 TPIWEKSDGTTPV
+355 
-368 GSHSVKFVR
+368 FVR
-377 RNTTDGSAS
+377 NNTTDGSAL

-415 GWSTS
+415 GWSKDQ
-420 NAENATAED
+420 NATTAD
-429 AYKPGNEV
+429 PDYAYGKEV
-437 TLGDADINLYAVWQP
+437 TIGDTDTSLYAVWRE
-452 KNYTITYPGT
+452 NMVSITYPT
-462 ASLTGVTLTNTD
+462 SLAGGKV
-474 SSITPGR
+474 TPG
-481 PASFKVTVLAAYDAS
+481 ASSVKPGASVTFSVLIAAGYDAS
-496 SMIVAAN
+496 SVNVTANGIGLGAVNKTTAQNGVTTLTYTFNPTVDTTILVSAPKKLTYSVTLPISDKVDVSFTNPASDAKSTTVNYGSDVAFKVAARTGYTVKGVYAN
-503 GVPLGYSVK
+503 GQKLKEENGAYTIKDITADQRVTVDVEAIQFHKVTYVVLDKTYLVQDVQHSQTSTVEDPVVEGY
-512 TENTD
+512 TFIGWNTKQN
-517 GSTTYTYSFVPT
+517 GT
-529 GDTAV
+529 GDTFNSTTTVNGNITVYAQLQAV
-534 TVSQPEQKSYVV
+534 T
-546 TLPVGDHFTAK
+546 H
-557 FDGTDTKSDKTVTY
+557 
-571 NGSVSFTVTADS
+571 
-583 GWTIED
+583 
-589 VSYTGDATLTQ
+589 
-600 DATDSTKYT
+600 
-609 LTDIKSNVA
+609 
-618 VSVKMKQIPVYTISY
+618 QI
-633 SIDEAYFTSQKV
+633 
-645 TGESANVTLITPAER
+645 N
-660 TGYNFDGWYKNP
+660 
-672 DYTDKAEATLT
+672 
-683 VTGDVNLYGR
+683 
-693 YMPKTYSIKYDLNAP
+693 YDLNVPQDAN
-708 TGATVTPNT
+708 GNSLTVNPSTLPDT
-717 IDATTKT
+717 EKT
-724 YGQAVTLSAVTPTC
+724 YGKAVTLSAVMPTC

-744 GWAKEENKGLV
+744 GWAKARDSKTV

-853 KIENVT
+853 TISNVT
-859 ADQVVTVEV
+859 ADQVVTVKV

-934 ATHEAYDFTKPVAGP
+934 ATHEAYDFTKPVADE

-971 LGWKTESWKH
+971 LGWKTENWQY
-981 GAEGTETNAAITI
+981 GTETMTNADTT
-994 NAFTIA
+994 NKSFTIA

-1069 ITYNANAR
+1069 ITYYDNAR
-1077 DDVSGLPSPQV
+1077 DDTSNPLAPQIAN
-1088 VKYYLAALGETGN
+1088 YYVAGATDN
-1101 DKITTQE
+1101 SKFTKQA
-1108 PKRTGYEFVGWCT
+1108 PVRTGYTFLGWST
-1121 DSEATVT
+1121 DGTAKEATYKWT
-1128 VNGDAKTINAKTDGV
+1128 DIDSTNGLIIE
-1143 VVYPGATAPFTT
+1143 FTK
-1155 DTTLYAIWLAQDTTL
+1155 DTTLYAIWEAQDTKL
-1170 TLKITD
+1170 TLNITD

-1191 GESIT
+1191 GEQIT
-1196 LQAELN
+1196 LQATLN

-1224 GSTSIEGTTATFCT
+1224 GSTSIEGTTATFRT

-1298 LNVYEGDSA
+1298 LNVYEGNGTTTAA
-1307 TGTPTTGNMVAG
+1307 TEMVAG
-1319 HTYTLQVKTASITG
+1319 RTYTLEVKTASITG

-1403 GKFNE
+1403 GKFE
-1408 NDALVNDQYDTCL
+1408 NDALVNNQYDTCL

-1429 VRQVTA
+1429 VRQATA
-1435 TALTI
+1435 TTLTI
-1440 DAPEESKDIKING
+1440 TGAETESKDVWVNG
-1453 DTPFT
+1453 ATDKF
-1458 AIGEHKAQFEGQ
+1458 GRDHLAQFEEQ
-1470 AVTLTANI
+1470 TVTLTANI

-1585 PVIMSEKPGKL
+1585 PVIMSEKPGML
-1596 AGHTAKET
+1596 AGHTANET

-1646 AAENY
+1646 DATNY
-1651 DIEWQYKTDG
+1651 DIKWLKTTGSNEQEVDATG
-1661 NFAKAGNDS
+1661 TNQ
-1670 TAEKYITTTTKVG
+1670 IKVDENKVD

-1702 SKDAVIGTKQDVT
+1702 SQDAVIGTKQDVT
-1715 VTVKAL
+1715 VTVEAT
-1721 DAIESTA
+1721 DAITKTPVDRENGKYP
-1728 ATDVYQLNEITL
+1728 DVYQLNEITL
-1740 TATVAAANDKPTMQ
+1740 TATVAAAKGADATMK
-1754 PTGTVTFYYK
+1754 PTGTVTFYYSVDGTNWTKIGEAK
-1764 DGENWVK
+1764 D
-1771 LDSTTLADATDG
+1771 LAEVAGVMT
-1783 SGSKIA
+1783 A
-1789 SIKTSELP
+1789 SIKTDQLP
-1797 VKAGDNT
+1797 VKANDNT
-1804 KQDVEITAVYEGN
+1804 KQDVKITAVYSG
-1817 DTFNASATV
+1817 DATFNASATV

-1862 QPTDGDKGI
+1862 QTTDGDKGI
-1871 HISVSDGAFKTNEEA
+1871 HISVSDGAFKANEKA
-1886 TLALSDIYTLDRNL
+1886 TLALSDIYTLDREL
-1900 DKALRNTIA
+1900 TDETLRNTIA

-1928 AITSGDY
+1928 AIGDAEGTDFANSQRWTDI
-1935 GAAKNWTNIDGKTGT
+1935 GATGT

-1968 VKDQPITKGSFDKLD
+1968 VNDQPITKGSSTEVNQTIK
-1983 QGVIGTADA
+1983 
-1992 NDGRQVYYSNVLMPT
+1992 GRQVYYSNVLMPT

-2034 TVTANVFLSGVVGVV
+2034 TVTANVFLSGVVGAV

-2056 TVTNDSAKGNNTA
+2056 KVTNDSAKGNDTA

-2084 AFSWNTAESDDKG
+2084 AFSWNTAESDDNG

-2132 YSIAPSNTTVT
+2132 YTIVPENTTVT
-2143 YNGQTQGVTVTLND
+2143 YNGRTQGLTVALNG
-2157 FDFKGKDIKAAA
+2157 FGFNGTGINEAAN
-2169 EKSWTVKYYKG
+2169 KSWTVKYYDKDN
-2180 EVKPENLVEP
+2180 NLVEP
-2190 SQAGT
+2190 TQAGT
-2195 YKAVVTLPA
+2195 YRAVITLPA

-2230 AQAKVYDGTDNVNIV
+2230 AQAKVYDGTTDVNIV
-2245 EVMLNDAET
+2245 EVMLNDAVT

-2281 AAALEKANAGEN
+2281 EAKLSSANAGDN
-2293 KFTISAIDLLGD
+2293 SFTISTIELRGD
-2305 DANNYVWDNDEY
+2305 DANNYEWDKASY

-2327 VYGETGTLKL
+2327 VYGEHGTLEL

-2402 YKSGVTMQFTVV
+2402 YKSGVTMQFNVV
-2414 ETATNL
+2414 ETATVP
-2420 TEAAT
+2420 TPATT
-2425 PKPSTLIYLS
+2425 PKASTLIYLN

-2493 GIYTITKAHPSIDVT
+2493 GIYTITKAHPSIGIT
-2508 PATGLTYNSMPQ
+2508 AAEATYNSMP
-2520 NGYTTLTGVE
+2520 YTGATPDLTKATE
-2530 GKDASKDY
+2530 NPEHY
-2538 YITYAGDVAIG
+2538 LTYAGDVAIG
-2549 YNVQKEG
+2549 YNTPADG

-2704 QSSTGKNTVYYGDE
+2704 QSSTGTNTVYYGDV

-2725 YYTTHANGSGILEW
+2725 YYTTLGNGSGILEW

-2745 GFKGTVT
+2745 DFKSTVT

-2773 RGVGEQQIKTEINV
+2773 RGVGEQQISTSVTV

-2804 YNGASQTYAY
+2804 YNGASQTYTY
-2814 EGNVTVHDELY
+2814 TDNVTVHNELY
-2825 QPIGNFVDSKLTRT
+2825 QALPYFDATKVTRT
-2839 NTARTDVGTQ
+2839 NTDRIDVGTQ

-2864 TYGGKFTINDKEA
+2864 TYGGKFTINDKDA
-2877 SVAPGEQSTVYGT
+2877 TVAPCAQSTVYGT
-2890 PETFDTNPKY
+2890 LEAFDTNPKY

-2939 AENMNYNVKYTTDE
+2939 TEDMNYNVKYTTDE

-2959 VTTYGGETF
+2959 VTTYDGMKLYST
-2968 TSKTTKELNDATVYG
+2968 TTKAKNELNDATVYG
-2983 ETPNVLDWTL
+2983 EQANDLDWIL
-2993 VNVIGTTRG
+2993 DAVKSTTRDSV
-3002 TTEPKDY
+3002 DY

-3015 FDLPD
+3015 FDLTD
-3020 TFVWQDKDDCTGN
+3020 TTGIFIKQDKDDCVGN
-3033 KVTYKAA
+3033 AKTYKAA
-3040 NRTTEISGSTVEYNQ
+3040 NREEGNTSSTAL
-3055 AALTGPRTSTD
+3055 AADR
-3066 TATDENYTLKFNT
+3066 TATEKAADDNYELVFSSVTNAKAKNYRLDNNDVKNEKSTMTAPTGT
-3079 VENSGAANYKLTNVK
+3079 VGFIGAA
-3094 TGNSKATTNALTANS
+3094 AT
-3109 KGFIIPATGESS
+3109 S
-3121 DVSGE
+3121 D
-3126 NFVEG
+3126 NLIEG

-3188 DLSFTIKVGSTTY
+3188 DLSFTIGSTPVDKNNDQPMTGLT
-3201 NVAKDGTDA
+3201 VGTQ
-3210 INFATTGNATVTATV
+3210 TVTVTV

-3268 EGSAITPLNDAKGLS
+3268 ENGTITPLNDAKGLS

-3314 DKGVLCGV
+3314 DKGGLCGV

>member
-34 FADDEGGDTVYE
+34 FADATEVGNGETHTFDPTITENKVITNPGGPSTVVVPITPSVKTQVASGDVEGSATDWHIDFLFSPGAVTKPGGTIKATVSAYLRPDNDSTVKITEVSVTDNKADTGETKTWAHRTEKETDGYPKVGEDGCADFTLGLKYKVAETEYTKSTRVVIMNLWTGYNVTYTNDNGETFTNLSSTTAKTVAKDADNGVYE
-46 YSNLLNANVSKEIY
+46 QVY
-60 KWFNNNEECVHI
+60 
-72 DIYPNELSEANN
+72 
-84 GKTAFE
+84 T
-90 EGETVNIPLHVSM
+90 IPA
-103 YFQPTDSTRTES
+103 D
-115 YSVRVG
+115 
-121 YDGKENRSNYLSAS
+121 A
-135 YSVNKQA
+135 
-142 FTFNSTKKEEKLV
+142 
-155 ITTTASS
+155 TASKD
-162 ANDQKLGVTCSLLR
+162 NC
-176 LGSESTNTQI
+176 
-186 GSISFEIK
+186 
-194 LPLVQHYTV
+194 
-203 TYNANGG
+203 
-210 TLSAAAVNGTTRT
+210 
-223 EATEENPYS
+223 
-232 QVFDIPAEAKSTLS
+232 
-246 GYTFEGWQVSGSG
+246 TFEGWRVSIAGLVSYDTQPG
-259 SSATGVVPSG
+259 ATLE
-269 TTINGI
+269 GI
-275 TGDITLK
+275 TGDVTLT
-282 ANLVQNQE
+282 ALLPENQE
-290 ITFDPVYSG
+290 ISFDPVYSG
-299 VSGLPYDYKDMSQGQ
+299 VSGLPYTLKATSTGS
-314 TYTIPYTPELSGYNF
+314 TYNIPYTPQLANYTFG
-329 KGWTVTG
+329 GWNVTG
-336 ATLETD
+336 GNAQIDTADPSKVINIDAPITL
-342 GVSVKDI
+342 
-349 TSQITI
+349 
-355 TPIWEKSDGTTPV
+355 TPKWVPAGGTTPV

-377 RNTTDGSAS
+377 NNATDGSAL

-415 GWSTS
+415 GWSTTKD
-420 NAENATAED
+420 ATTPD
-429 AYKPGNEV
+429 STYAYGANV
-437 TLGDADINLYAVWQP
+437 TIGDADINLYAVWQA
-452 KNYTITYPGT
+452 KNYTITYTPNT
-462 ASLTGVTLTNTD
+462 SLTGVTLSNTT
-474 SSITPGR
+474 SSVTPGD
-481 PASFKVTVLAAYDAS
+481 PASFNVTVTAQYDVS

-503 GVPLGYSVK
+503 GVPLGYSAK
-512 TENTD
+512 TESSD

-529 GDTAV
+529 GDTTV

-557 FDGTDTKSDKTVTY
+557 FNDIGKSDKTVTY

-600 DATDSTKYT
+600 DDNDSTKYT
-609 LTDIKSNVA
+609 LTAIKSNVT
-618 VSVKMKQIPVYTISY
+618 VSVKMKQIPVYTVSY

-645 TGESANVTLITPAER
+645 TGESTNVTLITPAER
-660 TGYNFDGWYKNP
+660 TGYTFDGWYQSP
-672 DYTDKAEATLT
+672 DYSGTKVTSLN
-683 VTGDVNLYGR
+683 VTGDVYLYGR
-693 YMPKTYSIKYDLNAP
+693 YTPKTYSINYDLNAP

-761 TVSEELTADMTL
+761 TVSEELTDNMTL

-792 TVSSNQALVVEHG
+792 TVSSSQALVVEHG
-805 STFTFTVTVDGAYA
+805 SDFTFTVTVDGAYA
-819 ATEPT
+819 AIEP
-824 VTISSTANGTLTKT
+824 VVTANGATPTKVSGEPNT
-838 DGNHNSEHKAATYTY
+838 KHEAATYTY

-859 ADQVVTVEV
+859 ADQVVTVKV
-868 TENARATV
+868 TENARANV
-876 TFQYRVVDAQGNEVT
+876 QFVYCVVNANGQELTNDVWNAKP
-891 VTGLSGETFMTQ
+891 FMTQ

-920 GYKFVRWCGADHTT
+920 GYRFVRWCGADHTT
-934 ATHEAYDFTKPVAGP
+934 ATTHEAYDFTKPVAGP

-971 LGWKTESWKH
+971 LDWKTENWQY
-981 GAEGTETNAAITI
+981 GTETMTNADTT
-994 NAFTIA
+994 NKFFTIA

-1037 EKTGVTTLHYYLGS
+1037 ETTGSTTLHYYLGS

-1077 DDVSGLPSPQV
+1077 DDVSGLPTAEK
-1088 VKYYLAALGETGN
+1088 VKYYLEGIQN
-1101 DKITTQE
+1101 DTITTQV
-1108 PKRTGYEFVGWCT
+1108 PSRTGYEFVGWCT

-1191 GESIT
+1191 GEQIT
-1196 LQAELN
+1196 LQATLN
-1202 HFAVGSV
+1202 VSAKGTVV
-1209 TFYKGNQDK
+1209 FYKGDK
-1218 TNATIV
+1218 
-1224 GSTSIEGTTATFCT
+1224 EGTNGTRIGSAAINGKTAELSVK
-1238 TVGEYKTTAK
+1238 VGDYKAGGVT
-1248 DEYYWAEFTPN
+1248 EHYWAVFESET
-1259 ADEGYSGSTSG
+1259 DEGFANSEKSNI
-1270 VMNVGI
+1270 MNVGV
-1276 FSKALSWKI
+1276 FSKAITWPLDTKNADTLTI
-1285 TEGTSNVADNGNV
+1285 TE
-1298 LNVYEGDSA
+1298 A
-1307 TGTPTTGNMVAG
+1307 TGSMTAGKTYKLTVDITKILGLETVTPDNAP
-1319 HTYTLQVKTASITG
+1319 K
-1333 VETLDS
+1333 
-1339 KQPVLG
+1339 LG
-1345 KDYKI
+1345 EDYAI
-1350 VWQYTEVGK
+1350 VWQYK
-1359 NDWKTDG
+1359 NT
-1366 EASDKATYLVTGDK
+1366 VTGDWADM
-1380 SGYQFRA
+1380 SAEITDTNEYQVTPEYAGHEYRA
-1387 QIVPLGPD
+1387 KIVPIGD
-1395 NGSLFVKA
+1395 
-1403 GKFNE
+1403 
-1408 NDALVNDQYDTCL
+1408 L
-1421 YTKSTDTT
+1421 YTKAAKFDENGIVNNEYDKFLYTNT
-1429 VRQVTA
+1429 VGSVLQATA

-1440 DAPEESKDIKING
+1440 TSAETESKDVWVNG
-1453 DTPFT
+1453 ATDKF
-1458 AIGEHKAQFEGQ
+1458 GRDHLAQFEEQ
-1470 AVTLTANI
+1470 TVTLTANI

-1618 HTFTLKATAGSKDA
+1618 HTFTLKATAGSEDA

-1646 AAENY
+1646 EAKNY
-1651 DIEWQYKTDG
+1651 DIKWLKTTGSNEQEVDATG
-1661 NFAKAGNDS
+1661 TNQ
-1670 TAEKYITTTTKVG
+1670 IKVDENKVD

-1715 VTVKAL
+1715 VTVKAI

-1754 PTGTVTFYYK
+1754 PTGTVTFYYLEEGATNKWIELGTSTLTK
-1764 DGENWVK
+1764 DAQSTQGEMIATIQ
-1771 LDSTTLADATDG
+1771 TT
-1783 SGSKIA
+1783 K
-1789 SIKTSELP
+1789 LP
-1797 VKAGDNT
+1797 VAKT
-1804 KQDVEITAVYEGN
+1804 TYTSLPSKITAVYSGD
-1817 DTFNASATV
+1817 DTFQQNQTFTKDTASTKDLVFGTIANV
-1826 NETEKSITAAAG
+1826 NG
-1838 CTTTNDTVT
+1838 NTTNDVEVT
-1847 VYSSVVFNCNDENKK
+1847 VRSSVVKGCADANKAV
-1862 QPTDGDKGI
+1862 TTLSDTGI
-1871 HISVSDGAFKTNEEA
+1871 HISADGLAAHEGLV
-1886 TLALSDIYTLDRNL
+1886 TLKLDEVYTLD
-1900 DKALRNTIA
+1900 A
-1909 KLNPTTDYTVQW
+1909 KEAYSKLLAGTDYTVQW
-1921 QKLNGAT
+1921 QILSGASAHNNG
-1928 AITSGDY
+1928 GDY
-1935 GAAKNWTNIDGKTGT
+1935 SSADAWVNIDGATGT
-1950 TLVLDKVEQ
+1950 TYTLTTVEQ
-1959 NTAYRAVIT
+1959 DAAYRAVIT
-1968 VKDQPITKGSFDKLD
+1968 VANEPITKGSFTEIE
-1983 QGVIGTADA
+1983 QDA
-1992 NDGRQVYYSNVLMPT
+1992 NALLNGHKQYYSNVLCAADGQT
-2007 DTNMTV
+2007 TIDVLIDTNGRGT
-2013 SVALNTSK
+2013 NK
-2021 IGAENTEGITEGE
+2021 EGITEGE
-2034 TVTANVFLSGVVGVV
+2034 TVNVNVFLSGATQAT
-2049 PNANVTV
+2049 PIADVTV
-2056 TVTNDSAKGNNTA
+2056 KIENDTAKGNNET
-2069 YEKTFTSM
+2069 YSTTLTGS
-2077 NTVNGWN
+2077 TVNGWN
-2084 AFSWNTAESDDKG
+2084 VFPWNTVG
-2097 VPTAPGFYT
+2097 VAPGFYKV
-2106 LTVSATTNTGY
+2106 TVSSKSNTGY
-2117 AAKEIT
+2117 ADETVT

-2132 YSIAPSNTTVT
+2132 YTIAPSNTTVT
-2143 YNGQTQGVTVTLND
+2143 YNGRTQGLEVALNG
-2157 FDFKGKDIKAAA
+2157 FDFNGTGINEAAN
-2169 EKSWTVKYYKG
+2169 KSWTVKYYVQNVDGLKTG
-2180 EVKPENLVEP
+2180 ALVEP
-2190 SQAGT
+2190 TQAGT
-2195 YKAVVTLPA
+2195 YKAVITLPA

-2230 AQAKVYDGTDNVNIV
+2230 AQAKVYDGTTDVSIV
-2245 EVMLNDAET
+2245 EVMLNDAVT

-2281 AAALEKANAGEN
+2281 EAKLSSANAGDN
-2293 KFTISAIDLLGD
+2293 SFTISTIALRGD
-2305 DANNYVWDNDEY
+2305 DAANYVWDGTAAY
-2317 TENIYVSRSQ
+2317 TEDIYVSRSQ
-2327 VYGETGTLKL
+2327 VYGVSSTDVTLKA
-2337 KQGETFPA
+2337 GEKLPA
-2345 DKVIK
+2345 DAVY
-2350 MIDQSGREIT
+2350 MIDQAGNKITTYDVLYYLHTDTEIKKVDNT
-2360 LGTGTE
+2360 N
-2366 DYTLTF
+2366 
-2372 YYHSDTKIEKTTDIS
+2372 EK
-2387 KLGLYTVVA
+2387 GLYTVIV
-2396 RPNQSN
+2396 RPKQDN
-2402 YKSGVTMQFTVV
+2402 YKSGVTLRVTVGD
-2414 ETATNL
+2414 ATNY
-2420 TEAAT
+2420 TAAVA
-2425 PKPSTLIYLS
+2425 PKPSTLIAISNTAELYGAATGVTAS
-2435 DTATKYNPA
+2435 TTNSTATTTIEYQ
-2444 GNVPVTAKNAQGN
+2444 GVSTGWTATAPTN
-2457 TVKVEYHGT
+2457 
-2466 TWSETVPSYAGRY
+2466 AGRY
-2479 LVKATDTSTGDVAY
+2479 LVKVTASTGDVAY
-2493 GIYTITKAHPSIDVT
+2493 GIYTITKAHPSIDFN
-2508 PATGLTYNSMPQ
+2508 AAIDLTYNSMPQ
-2520 NGYTTLTGVE
+2520 NGYTGTLTVPTSAE
-2530 GKDASKDY
+2530 SY
-2538 YITYAGDVAIG
+2538 FTYAGDVAIG
-2549 YNVQKEG
+2549 YNTPADG

-2599 KADSWQTTQYDAFP
+2599 KAKHVGAWQYGSMPGFYAS
-2613 DMTAGYTGL
+2613 YEGL
-2622 AAETGDT
+2622 AGDVNDS
-2629 TPDTSLRDVQIAPEF
+2629 TPDTSLRDVQIAPELLF
-2644 LYNPTGGKSNYSND
+2644 NPTSNNQSNYSND
-2658 SLDQV
+2658 ALDQV
-2663 GGVAIQPIDA
+2663 GKIIIRPVDA
-2673 LSKNYAITYENGQY
+2673 LSKNYKLTPVDGEF
-2687 TKQRTDANID
+2687 TKNEEDPKPTLTI
-2697 LAIHGLP
+2697 LGLP
-2704 QSSTGKNTVYYGDE
+2704 QNGKSADVTVYYGDE
-2718 IQLYPYG
+2718 IQLSAYG
-2725 YYTTHANGSGILEW
+2725 NYLARRNTSSFLKWEITNSTLTNGSVSIDENNILH
-2739 SVTTAA
+2739 
-2745 GFKGTVT
+2745 
-2752 IGKETGLL
+2752 
-2760 NVNGV
+2760 VNGV
-2765 GEFTVTLK
+2765 GTFTVKLT
-2773 RGVGEQQIKTEINV
+2773 RGTARQAITTEINV

-2804 YNGASQTYAY
+2804 YTGASQTYAY
-2814 EGNVTVHDELY
+2814 EGNATVHDELY
-2825 QPIGNFVDSKLTRT
+2825 QALPYFDATKVTRT
-2839 NTARTDVGTQ
+2839 NTDRIDVGTQ

-2877 SVAPGEQSTVYGT
+2877 TVAPVADAHIYGT
-2890 PETFDTNPKY
+2890 TRTILSPAY
-2900 TVTNEVNSVAAVSGV
+2900 TSTDSNAIS
-2915 NVASQTDAY
+2915 NVLTASQTDAY

-2939 AENMNYNVKYTTDE
+2939 TEDMNYNVKYTTDE

-2959 VTTYGGETF
+2959 VTTYQDVVF
-2968 TSKTTKELNDATVYG
+2968 TSKTDKYLNDATIYG

-2993 VNVIGTTRG
+2993 VNVIGATRDSV
-3002 TTEPKDY
+3002 DY

-3015 FDLPD
+3015 FNLPD

-3033 KVTYKAA
+3033 KVTYKAT

-3094 TGNSKATTNALTANS
+3094 TGNSAATTNALTANS
-3109 KGFIIPATGESS
+3109 KGFIIPATGESN

-3188 DLSFTIKVGSTTY
+3188 DLSFTIKVGSTAY

-3210 INFATTGNATVTATV
+3210 INFAATGNATVTATV

-3268 EGSAITPLNDAKGLS
+3268 EGGAITPLNDAKGLS
-3283 YKIFKKTG
+3283 YKIFKKTAG
-3291 DTIDKTTAYASG
+3291 GIDKSTAYAEG
-3303 TLTYQNRTAYD
+3303 TLTYQNRTASD
-3314 DKGVLCGV
+3314 DKGDRCGV

>member
-34 FADDEGGDTVYE
+34 FAADGDAPTLGTSAANPVVITFSSNQFATADTSLIKKAITEEDDTSYIVTFKPQIQFVDSNGKGTASTFIYQSDIPFKPGVSISTNAHEEKTIGQYTYTVQQVNADGTAVTNTTTVANNIGGTSKIPAARSLSCGGSDFTAKALENNMIRLKYTVYE
-46 YSNLLNANVSKEIY
+46 GDSAN
-60 KWFNNNEECVHI
+60 
-72 DIYPNELSEANN
+72 
-84 GKTAFE
+84 
-90 EGETVNIPLHVSM
+90 
-103 YFQPTDSTRTES
+103 ES
-115 YSVRVG
+115 
-121 YDGKENRSNYLSAS
+121 
-135 YSVNKQA
+135 
-142 FTFNSTKKEEKLV
+142 KLV
-155 ITTTASS
+155 
-162 ANDQKLGVTCSLLR
+162 GEVY
-176 LGSESTNTQI
+176 
-186 GSISFEIK
+186 
-194 LPLVQHYTV
+194 V
-203 TYNANGG
+203 
-210 TLSAAAVNGTTRT
+210 
-223 EATEENPYS
+223 
-232 QVFDIPAEAKSTLS
+232 
-246 GYTFEGWQVSGSG
+246 
-259 SSATGVVPSG
+259 
-269 TTINGI
+269 GI
-275 TGDITLK
+275 TGIAVTDIKYNVSYSIEHGGAWVGNEIVDQTTTEADEHGNASYTIPPEAVAKKDGCTFKGWRVGMSSPTGAIKQPGDTIDGIDKDITLY
-282 ANLVQNQE
+282 AVLETNYD
-290 ITFDPVYSG
+290 ITFDSVLTGATGLLTKAQKSSG
-299 VSGLPYDYKDMSQGQ
+299 S
-314 TYTIPYTPELSGYNF
+314 TYTIPYTPKLDGYTFEKWEVTSGTATVN
-329 KGWTVTG
+329 GNEVSNIASNITLTAQWT
-336 ATLETD
+336 
-342 GVSVKDI
+342 K
-349 TSQITI
+349 
-355 TPIWEKSDGTTPV
+355 DGTTPV

-377 RNTTDGSAS
+377 NNATDGSAL

-415 GWSTS
+415 GWSTT
-420 NAENATAED
+420 ENATTAD
-429 AYKPGNEV
+429 MTYAPGATV
-437 TLGDADINLYAVWQP
+437 TLGDTDISLYAVWQP
-452 KNYTITYPGT
+452 KNYTISYTPDN
-462 ASLTGVTLTNTD
+462 SLTGVTLTSTA

-503 GVPLGYSVK
+503 GVPLGYSTK
-512 TENTD
+512 TENND

-557 FDGTDTKSDKTVTY
+557 FDDTDTKSDKAVGY
-571 NGSVSFTVTADS
+571 NGSVSLTVTADS

-589 VSYTGDATLTQ
+589 VSYTGDATLTH
-600 DATDSTKYT
+600 DAPDSTKYT

-645 TGESANVTLITPAER
+645 TGESANVPLITPAER
-660 TGYNFDGWYKNP
+660 TGYTFDGWYKTPN
-672 DYTDKAEATLT
+672 YTDKAEATLT

-724 YGQAVTLSAVTPTC
+724 YGQAVTLSAVKPTC

-744 GWAKEENKGLV
+744 GWAKAQDSKTV

-761 TVSEELTADMTL
+761 TVSEELTDNMTL

-805 STFTFTVTVDGAYA
+805 SDFTFTVTVDGAYA

-853 KIENVT
+853 TISNVT
-859 ADQVVTVEV
+859 ADQVVTVKV

-920 GYKFVRWCGADHTT
+920 GYKFVRWCGAAHTT

-957 PILPVITVTNALSG
+957 PILPVITVTDALNG
-971 LGWKTESWKH
+971 TGWKTENWKH
-981 GAEGTETNAAITI
+981 GTETMTNADTT
-994 NAFTIA
+994 NKSFTIA

-1011 AKGYDYSKLSVTAN
+1011 SKGYDYSKLSVTAN

-1077 DDVSGLPSPQV
+1077 DDVSGLPTAEK
-1088 VKYYLAALGETGN
+1088 VKYYLEGVQN
-1101 DKITTQE
+1101 DTITTQV
-1108 PKRTGYEFVGWCT
+1108 PSRTGYEFVGWCT

-1176 VALDK
+1176 AAYDTQQ
-1181 NDGKRVIQYE
+1181 NNRVIQYE

-1196 LQAELN
+1196 LQAKLN

-1209 TFYKGNQDK
+1209 TFYKSSTKEANK
-1218 TNATIV
+1218 TNSTIV

-1307 TGTPTTGNMVAG
+1307 TGTPITGNMVAG
-1319 HTYTLQVKTASITG
+1319 RTYTLEVKTASITG

-1395 NGSLFVKA
+1395 NGSLFIKA

-1408 NDALVNDQYDTCL
+1408 NDVLLNDQYDTCL

-1429 VRQVTA
+1429 VRQATA
-1435 TALTI
+1435 TTLTI
-1440 DAPEESKDIKING
+1440 TGAETESKDVWVNG
-1453 DTPFT
+1453 ATDKF
-1458 AIGEHKAQFEGQ
+1458 GRDHLAQFEEQ
-1470 AVTLTANI
+1470 TVTLTANI

-1646 AAENY
+1646 DAGNY
-1651 DIEWQYKTDG
+1651 AIEWQYKTGD
-1661 NFAKAGNDS
+1661 NFVKANNES
-1670 TAEKYITTTTKVG
+1670 TQAAYTTTTTKVG
-1683 DRYRVKLTGKGVFA
+1683 NRYRVKLTGKDVFA

-1740 TATVAAANDKPTMQ
+1740 TATVAAAKVADATMK
-1754 PTGTVTFYYK
+1754 PTGTVTFYYLEEGATNKWIELGTSTLTK
-1764 DGENWVK
+1764 DTQSTQGEMVA
-1771 LDSTTLADATDG
+1771 TLQTA
-1783 SGSKIA
+1783 K
-1789 SIKTSELP
+1789 LP
-1797 VKAGDNT
+1797 VAKT
-1804 KQDVEITAVYEGN
+1804 TYTSLTSKITAVYSGD
-1817 DTFNASATV
+1817 DTFQQNQAFTKGAAS
-1826 NETEKSITAAAG
+1826 TEDLVFGEIAKVG
-1838 CTTTNDTVT
+1838 DNTTNNVEVT
-1847 VYSSVVFNCNDENKK
+1847 VRSSVVKGCADANKAV
-1862 QPTDGDKGI
+1862 TTLSDTGI
-1871 HISVSDGAFKTNEEA
+1871 HISADGLAAHEGLV
-1886 TLALSDIYTLDRNL
+1886 TLKLDEVYTLD
-1900 DKALRNTIA
+1900 A
-1909 KLNPTTDYTVQW
+1909 KEAYSKLLAGTDYTVQW
-1921 QKLNGAT
+1921 QILSGASAHNNG
-1928 AITSGDY
+1928 GDY
-1935 GAAKNWTNIDGKTGT
+1935 SSADAWVNIDGATGT
-1950 TLVLDKVEQ
+1950 TYTLTTVEQ
-1959 NTAYRAVIT
+1959 DAAYRAVIT
-1968 VKDQPITKGSFDKLD
+1968 VANEPITKGSFTEIE
-1983 QGVIGTADA
+1983 QDA
-1992 NDGRQVYYSNVLMPT
+1992 NALLNGHKQYYSNVLCAADGQT
-2007 DTNMTV
+2007 TIDVLIDTNGRGT
-2013 SVALNTSK
+2013 NK
-2021 IGAENTEGITEGE
+2021 EGITEGE
-2034 TVTANVFLSGVVGVV
+2034 TVNVNVFLSGATQAT
-2049 PNANVTV
+2049 PIADVTV
-2056 TVTNDSAKGNNTA
+2056 KIENDTAKGNNET
-2069 YEKTFTSM
+2069 YSTTLTGS
-2077 NTVNGWN
+2077 TVNGWN
-2084 AFSWNTAESDDKG
+2084 VFPWNTVG
-2097 VPTAPGFYT
+2097 VAPGFYKV
-2106 LTVSATTNTGY
+2106 TVSSKSNTGY
-2117 AAKEIT
+2117 ADETVT

-2132 YSIAPSNTTVT
+2132 YNIEVGNTNPT
-2143 YNGQTQGVTVTLND
+2143 YNGQTQGVTVTLNG

-2195 YKAVVTLPA
+2195 YKAVITLPA

-2230 AQAKVYDGTDNVNIV
+2230 AQAKVYDGTTDVSIV
-2245 EVMLNDAET
+2245 EVMLNDAVT

-2281 AAALEKANAGEN
+2281 EAKLSSANAGDN
-2293 KFTISAIDLLGD
+2293 SFTISTIALRGD
-2305 DANNYVWDNDEY
+2305 DAANYVWDNDKY

-2327 VYGETGTLKL
+2327 VYGVSSTDVTLKA
-2337 KQGETFPA
+2337 GEKLPA
-2345 DKVIK
+2345 DAVY
-2350 MIDQSGREIT
+2350 MIDQAGNKITTYDVLYYLHTDTEIKKVDNT
-2360 LGTGTE
+2360 N
-2366 DYTLTF
+2366 
-2372 YYHSDTKIEKTTDIS
+2372 EK
-2387 KLGLYTVVA
+2387 GLYTVIA
-2396 RPNQSN
+2396 RPKQDN
-2402 YKSGVTMQFTVV
+2402 YKSGVTLRVTVGD
-2414 ETATNL
+2414 ATGY
-2420 TEAAT
+2420 TDAVA
-2425 PKPSTLIYLS
+2425 PKPSTLIAISNTAELYGAATGVTAS
-2435 DTATKYNPA
+2435 TTNSTATTTIEYQR
-2444 GNVPVTAKNAQGN
+2444 GSTGWTATAP
-2457 TVKVEYHGT
+2457 TD
-2466 TWSETVPSYAGRY
+2466 AGRY
-2479 LVKATDTSTGDVAY
+2479 LVKVTASTGDVAY
-2493 GIYTITKAHPSIDVT
+2493 GIYTITKAHPSIGIT
-2508 PATGLTYNSMPQ
+2508 AAEATYNSMP
-2520 NGYTTLTGVE
+2520 YTGATPDLTKATE
-2530 GKDASKDY
+2530 NPEHY
-2538 YITYAGDVAIG
+2538 LTYAGDVAIG

-2568 YTVTLHVNETAN
+2568 YTVTLHVNETSN

-2599 KADSWQTTQYDAFP
+2599 EAKHVGAWQYGSMPGFYAS
-2613 DMTAGYTGL
+2613 YEGL
-2622 AAETGDT
+2622 AGDVNDS
-2629 TPDTSLRDVQIAPEF
+2629 TPDTSLRDVQIAPELLF
-2644 LYNPTGGKSNYSND
+2644 NPTSNNQSNYSND
-2658 SLDQV
+2658 ALDQV
-2663 GGVAIQPIDA
+2663 GKIIIRPVDA
-2673 LSKNYAITYENGQY
+2673 LSKNYELTPVDGEF
-2687 TKQRTDANID
+2687 TKNEMDPQPTLSI
-2697 LAIHGLP
+2697 LGLP
-2704 QSSTGKNTVYYGDE
+2704 QNGKSKAVTVYYGDE
-2718 IQLYPYG
+2718 IQLSAYG
-2725 YYTTHANGSGILEW
+2725 NYLARRNTSSFLKWEITNSTLTNGS
-2739 SVTTAA
+2739 
-2745 GFKGTVT
+2745 VT
-2752 IGKETGLL
+2752 IDEN
-2760 NVNGV
+2760 NVLHVDGV
-2765 GEFTVTLK
+2765 GTFTVKLT
-2773 RGVGEQQIKTEINV
+2773 RGTARQAITTEITV

-2804 YNGASQTYAY
+2804 YTGASQTYDY
-2814 EGNVTVHDELY
+2814 TDNVTVHDELY
-2825 QPIGNFVDSKLTRT
+2825 RALPYFDATKVRHT
-2839 NTARTDVGTQ
+2839 NTARINVGTQ
-2849 ITTAKVTG
+2849 VTTAKVTG

-2864 TYGGKFTINDKEA
+2864 TYGGKFTINDKDA
-2877 SVAPGEQSTVYGT
+2877 TVAPVADAHIYGT
-2890 PETFDTNPKY
+2890 TRTIPSPAY
-2900 TVTNEVNSVAAVSGV
+2900 TSTDSNAIS
-2915 NVASQTDAY
+2915 NVLTASQTDAY

-2939 AENMNYNVKYTTDE
+2939 TEDMNYNVKYTTDE
-2953 TAEDSA
+2953 TAADSA
-2959 VTTYGGETF
+2959 VTTYDGMKLYST
-2968 TSKTTKELNDATVYG
+2968 TTKAKNELNDATVYG
-2983 ETPNVLDWTL
+2983 EQANDLDWIL
-2993 VNVIGTTRG
+2993 DAVKSTTRDSV
-3002 TTEPKDY
+3002 DY

-3015 FDLPD
+3015 FDLTD
-3020 TFVWQDKDDCTGN
+3020 TTGIFIKQDKDDCVGN
-3033 KVTYKAA
+3033 AKTYKAA
-3040 NRTTEISGSTVEYNQ
+3040 NREEGNTSNTAL
-3055 AALTGPRTSTD
+3055 AADR
-3066 TATDENYTLKFNT
+3066 TATEKAADDNYELVFSS
-3079 VENSGAANYKLTNVK
+3079 V
-3094 TGNSKATTNALTANS
+3094 TNAKAKNYRLDNNDVKNEKSTMTAPTGTV
-3109 KGFIIPATGESS
+3109 GFISAAATS
-3121 DVSGE
+3121 D
-3126 NFVEG
+3126 NLIEG

-3143 KAVTDA
+3143 KAVDDV
-3149 QLYWRLPQSQLYTA
+3149 QLYWKLSQKQLYTA
-3163 LVNILKAEENSVG
+3163 LVNVLKAEENSVG

-3188 DLSFTIKVGSTTY
+3188 DLSFTIGSTPVDKNNDQPMTGLT
-3201 NVAKDGTDA
+3201 VGTQ
-3210 INFATTGNATVTATV
+3210 TVTVTV
-3225 GDTNYKLEGG
+3225 GDTNYKLEGSNTFEVDF
-3235 QYQFDIVLKNIQIE
+3235 QTMRIR
-3249 ATYTTK
+3249 ATYYNK
-3255 TFTGFTVLIKVHN
+3255 TFTGFDVRIEKIDAAGNWV
-3268 EGSAITPLNDAKGLS
+3268 GPLDSTKGLT
-3283 YKIFKKTG
+3283 FKVLKQT
-3291 DTIDKTTAYASG
+3291 
-3303 TLTYQNRTAYD
+3303 N
-3314 DKGVLCGV
+3314 GVLDTETDYAANKS
-3322 FTATYPQLPL
+3322 FTFVSKDGTYGYFHGSYSQLPL
-3332 LNSGET
+3332 LGNGEL
-3338 YFIQMYEYGV
+3338 YVFQMYEYGV
-3348 ELKTNS
+3348 PLERK

>member
-34 FADDEGGDTVYE
+34 FAAEGDTIV
-46 YSNLLNANVSKEIY
+46 
-60 KWFNNNEECVHI
+60 
-72 DIYPNELSEANN
+72 
-84 GKTAFE
+84 
-90 EGETVNIPLHVSM
+90 
-103 YFQPTDSTRTES
+103 
-115 YSVRVG
+115 
-121 YDGKENRSNYLSAS
+121 LSAAHWEENNKTQQLSS
-135 YSVNKQA
+135 YTYSDSSNQNFAFLLGIEFDNFTPSTNLYPGAAVEIPFKCNFNGTLNPQKIT
-142 FTFNSTKKEEKLV
+142 FTFKDLNSPH
-155 ITTTASS
+155 
-162 ANDQKLGVTCSLLR
+162 
-176 LGSESTNTQI
+176 STSIEDSKNTFFD
-186 GSISFEIK
+186 G
-194 LPLVQHYTV
+194 HT
-203 TYNANGG
+203 G
-210 TLSAAAVNGTTRT
+210 TLSALVGGDGSLRFTVQSSYTLANDTSGSSDLVTVQIKDLVPASTWQVKFHMNDGTDAVYSSVPVQGGYGTTRPSDPTREGYKFAGWYT
-223 EATEENPYS
+223 EA
-232 QVFDIPAEAKSTLS
+232 D
-246 GYTFEGWQVSGSG
+246 SGS
-259 SSATGVVPSG
+259 
-269 TTINGI
+269 
-275 TGDITLK
+275 
-282 ANLVQNQE
+282 Q
-290 ITFDPVYSG
+290 
-299 VSGLPYDYKDMSQGQ
+299 
-314 TYTIPYTPELSGYNF
+314 YNF
-329 KGWTVTG
+329 GAPVTADTNVYAHWT
-336 ATLETD
+336 AD
-342 GVSVKDI
+342 GS
-349 TSQITI
+349 TQA
-355 TPIWEKSDGTTPV
+355 
-368 GSHSVKFVR
+368 GSHKVTFVR
-377 RNTTDGSAS
+377 RNTTDGSAL

-420 NAENATAED
+420 NTENATAED

-437 TLGDADINLYAVWQP
+437 TLGDADINLYAVWQA
-452 KNYTITYPGT
+452 KNYTISYTPDN
-462 ASLTGVTLTNTD
+462 SLTGVTLSSTD
-474 SSITPGR
+474 SSVTPGR

-503 GVPLGYSVK
+503 GVPLGYSAK

-557 FDGTDTKSDKTVTY
+557 FDGTDTKSDKTVNY
-571 NGSVSFTVTADS
+571 DGSVTFTVAADS

-589 VSYTGDATLTQ
+589 VSYTGDAMLTH
-600 DATDSTKYT
+600 DATKYT
-609 LTDIKSNVA
+609 LTNIKSNVA

-660 TGYNFDGWYKNP
+660 TGYTFDGWYQSP
-672 DYTDKAEATLT
+672 DYSGTKVTSLN
-683 VTGDVNLYGR
+683 VTGDVYLYGR
-693 YMPKTYSIKYDLNAP
+693 YTPKTYSISYNLNVPA
-708 TGATVTPNT
+708 GETVSPDS
-717 IDATTKT
+717 ISSTTKT

-744 GWAKEENKGLV
+744 GWAKGENKGLV

-792 TVSSNQALVVEHG
+792 TVSSSQALVVEHG

-819 ATEPT
+819 AIEP
-824 VTISSTANGTLTKT
+824 VVTANGTTPTKVSGEPNT
-838 DGNHNSEHKAATYTY
+838 KHEAATYTY

-859 ADQVVTVEV
+859 ADQVVTVKV

-891 VTGLSGETFMTQ
+891 VTGLSGKTFMTQ

-934 ATHEAYDFTKPVAGP
+934 ATTHTDYDFTKPVAGE

-957 PILPVITVTNALSG
+957 PILPVITVTDALNG
-971 LGWKTESWKH
+971 TGWKTESWKH
-981 GAEGTETNAAITI
+981 GAEGAETPATIT
-994 NAFTIA
+994 NKSFTIA

-1011 AKGYDYSKLSVTAN
+1011 SKGYDYSKLSVTAN

-1037 EKTGVTTLHYYLGS
+1037 EKTGSTTLHYYLGS

-1069 ITYNANAR
+1069 INYFANAG
-1077 DDVSGLPSPQV
+1077 DDVASVPGPQTD
-1088 VKYYLAALGETGN
+1088 VKYYINETGVEN
-1101 DKITTQE
+1101 SNIINFT
-1108 PKRTGYEFVGWCT
+1108 PVRTGYNFLGWCENPAPT
-1121 DSEATVT
+1121 GEKKHNANDKLVKFGENAVYQPGDTAT
-1128 VNGDAKTINAKTDGV
+1128 
-1143 VVYPGATAPFTT
+1143 FTK
-1155 DTTLYAIWLAQDTTL
+1155 DTNLYAIWEATELKVDLTFSDT
-1170 TLKITD
+1170 
-1176 VALDK
+1176 ALHTTEYD
-1181 NDGKRVIQYE
+1181 IQYE
-1191 GESIT
+1191 GKTFT
-1196 LQAELN
+1196 LNAQLN
-1202 HFAVGSV
+1202 ARAKGSMI
-1209 TFYKGNQDK
+1209 FKM
-1218 TNATIV
+1218 
-1224 GSTSIEGTTATFCT
+1224 GTTDSIDD
-1238 TVGEYKTTAK
+1238 AK
-1248 DEYYWAEFTPN
+1248 EI
-1259 ADEGYSGSTSG
+1259 GR
-1270 VMNVGI
+1270 V
-1276 FSKALSWKI
+1276 
-1285 TEGTSNVADNGNV
+1285 SNIN
-1298 LNVYEGDSA
+1298 GDSA
-1307 TGTPTTGNMVAG
+1307 SLTVTTDKYITPANNNLKYYWVEFQAEKDEGFTDCKAGPIKLKIFSRAITWASLEKGNDNTLTIKQGNETRDSMIAG
-1319 HTYTLQVKTASITG
+1319 QTYTLAVDASKITG
-1333 VETLDS
+1333 LETLDS

-1350 VWQYTEVGK
+1350 VWQYKKTATS
-1359 NDWKTDG
+1359 DWETVNGEFTDTN
-1366 EASDKATYLVTGDK
+1366 EYQVTPAE
-1380 SGYQFRA
+1380 SGYEFRA
-1387 QIVPLGPD
+1387 KIYPMGDLYNTAAKFDADGKYLD
-1395 NGSLFVKA
+1395 N
-1403 GKFNE
+1403 
-1408 NDALVNDQYDTCL
+1408 QYDSCL
-1421 YTKSTDTT
+1421 YTNTTKSNH
-1429 VRQVTA
+1429 QSTA

-1453 DTPFT
+1453 AKPFT
-1458 AIGEHKAQFEGQ
+1458 ADHLAQFEGQ
-1470 AVTLTANI
+1470 AVTLTAKVTKGGGNDGVETGYVKFYRH
-1478 VDNTTKGAVADGGKV
+1478 VDGTNDTLLNTTLISVDANGIATLEVKV
-1493 YFYRYVDG
+1493 
-1501 KSDTKLNETAVVV
+1501 SAWDTAKTA
-1514 NNGVAEL
+1514 
-1521 TNVKI
+1521 I
-1526 SKYNPEIGVT
+1526 Q
-1536 SNLDKFYAVYETNET
+1536 NLDQFYAVYETNET
-1551 YETSASVAKEGDTY
+1551 YETS
-1565 KSPADPLKDMVFIK
+1565 KSDSKAVYIK
-1579 SASLQT
+1579 SAKLMT
-1585 PVIMSEKPGKL
+1585 PIIESELEGTN
-1596 AGHTAKET
+1596 GAKAT
-1604 TYLSPLTDLLAGIS
+1604 TYSKDLTGLLAGVQ
-1618 HTFTLKATAGSKDA
+1618 HEFKLRQTGAEATSGDW
-1632 TANYSVVALDGRTV
+1632 SVVALDGRTV
-1646 AAENY
+1646 EAKNY
-1651 DIEWQYKTDG
+1651 DIKWLKTTGSNEQEVDATG
-1661 NFAKAGNDS
+1661 TNQ
-1670 TAEKYITTTTKVG
+1670 IKVDENKVD

-1702 SKDAVIGTKQDVT
+1702 SKDAVIGTKQNVT
-1715 VTVKAL
+1715 VTVEASDEIK
-1721 DAIESTA
+1721 STA
-1728 ATDVYQLNEITL
+1728 ETDVYQLNEITL
-1740 TATVAAANDKPTMQ
+1740 TATVAAAKGADATMKPA
-1754 PTGTVTFYYK
+1754 GTVTFYYSVDGNNWTKIGEAK
-1764 DGENWVK
+1764 D
-1771 LDSTTLADATDG
+1771 LAEVAGVMT
-1783 SGSKIA
+1783 A
-1789 SIKTSELP
+1789 SIKTDQLP
-1797 VKAGDNT
+1797 VKANDNT
-1804 KQDVEITAVYEGN
+1804 KQDVKITAVYSG
-1817 DTFNASATV
+1817 DATFNASATV

-1838 CTTTNDTVT
+1838 CTTTDDTVT

-1862 QPTDGDKGI
+1862 QPTNGDKGI
-1871 HISVSDGAFKTNEEA
+1871 HISVSDGAFKTNEKA

-1900 DKALRNTIA
+1900 DKALLNTIA
-1909 KLNPTTDYTVQW
+1909 KLNPTTDYTIQW

-1928 AITSGDY
+1928 AITGSDY
-1935 GAAKNWTNIDGKTGT
+1935 SAAKNWMDIDGATGT
-1950 TLVLDKVEQ
+1950 TLVLGKVEQ

-1968 VKDQPITKGSFDKLD
+1968 VKNQPITKGSFDKLD

-2021 IGAENTEGITEGE
+2021 IGTENTEGITEGE

-2132 YSIAPSNTTVT
+2132 YTIAPSNTTVT
-2143 YNGQTQGVTVTLND
+2143 YNGRTQGLTVTLD
-2157 FDFKGKDIKAAA
+2157 GFDFKGTGINEAAN
-2169 EKSWTVKYYKG
+2169 KSWTVRYEDANG
-2180 EVKPENLVEP
+2180 NPVEP
-2190 SQAGT
+2190 TQAGT
-2195 YKAVVTLPA
+2195 YKAVITLPA
-2204 SAYWTEQTKTV
+2204 SAYWTEQRIEKT
-2215 DFTIEKRSVSIADAI
+2215 FTIKQRSVSIADAI
-2230 AQAKVYDGTDNVNIV
+2230 AQAKVYDGTTDVNIV

-2254 DQTTNGTGLPTNN
+2254 DQTTTGLPTNN

-2281 AAALEKANAGEN
+2281 AAALNSANAGN
-2293 KFTISAIDLLGD
+2293 NSFKISTIELRGD
-2305 DANNYVWDNDEY
+2305 DANNYVWNEAPY
-2317 TENIYVSRSQ
+2317 TEDIYVSRSQ
-2327 VYGETGTLKL
+2327 VYGVSSTDVTLKA
-2337 KQGETFPA
+2337 GEKLPA
-2345 DKVIK
+2345 DAVY
-2350 MIDQSGREIT
+2350 MIDQAGNKITTYDVLYYLHTDTEIKKVDNT
-2360 LGTGTE
+2360 N
-2366 DYTLTF
+2366 
-2372 YYHSDTKIEKTTDIS
+2372 EK
-2387 KLGLYTVVA
+2387 GLYTVIA
-2396 RPNQSN
+2396 RPKQDN
-2402 YKSGVTMQFTVV
+2402 YKSGVTLRVTVGD
-2414 ETATNL
+2414 ATGH
-2420 TEAAT
+2420 TPAVA
-2425 PKPSTLIYLS
+2425 PKPSTLITISNTAELYGAATGVTAS
-2435 DTATKYNPA
+2435 TTNSTATTTIEYQS
-2444 GNVPVTAKNAQGN
+2444 GSTGWTTTAP
-2457 TVKVEYHGT
+2457 T
-2466 TWSETVPSYAGRY
+2466 SAGRY
-2479 LVKATDTSTGDVAY
+2479 LVRVTANTGDVAY
-2493 GIYTITKAHPSIDVT
+2493 GIYTITKAHPELTIT
-2508 PATGLTYNSMPQ
+2508 PADTTYNSMPQ
-2520 NGYTTLTGVE
+2520 NGYSALTGNNGTE
-2530 GKDASKDY
+2530 GVDWH
-2538 YITYAGDVAIG
+2538 ITYAGDVAIG
-2549 YNVQKEG
+2549 YNTPADG

-2613 DMTAGYTGL
+2613 DMTAKYEGL
-2622 AAETGDT
+2622 AAVDTDT
-2629 TPDTSLRDVQIAPEF
+2629 TPDTSLRDVQIAPEY
-2644 LYNPTGGKSNYSND
+2644 LYNPTNGKSNYNND
-2658 SLDQV
+2658 TLDQV
-2663 GGVAIQPIDA
+2663 GYVAIQPVDA
-2673 LSKNYAITYENGQY
+2673 LSKNYAITYVDGQY
-2687 TKQRTDANID
+2687 TKQRDDASPD

-2704 QSSTGKNTVYYGDE
+2704 QSGDRTVNRVYYGDE

-2773 RGVGEQQIKTEINV
+2773 RGVGEQQISTSVTV

-2804 YNGASQTYAY
+2804 YTGASQTYDY
-2814 EGNVTVHDELY
+2814 TDNVTVHDELY
-2825 QPIGNFVDSKLTRT
+2825 RALPYFDATKVTRT
-2839 NTARTDVGTQ
+2839 NTARINVGTQ

-2864 TYGGKFTINDKEA
+2864 TYGGKFTINDKDA
-2877 SVAPGEQSTVYGT
+2877 TVAPVADAHIYGT
-2890 PETFDTNPKY
+2890 TRTIPSPAY
-2900 TVTNEVNSVAAVSGV
+2900 TSTDSNAIS
-2915 NVASQTDAY
+2915 NVLTASQTDAY

-2939 AENMNYNVKYTTDE
+2939 TEDMNYNVKYTTDE

-2959 VTTYGGETF
+2959 VTTYDGMKLYST
-2968 TSKTTKELNDATVYG
+2968 TTKAKNELNDATVYG
-2983 ETPNVLDWTL
+2983 EQANDLDWIL
-2993 VNVIGTTRG
+2993 DAVKSTTRDSV
-3002 TTEPKDY
+3002 DY

-3020 TFVWQDKDDCTGN
+3020 TFVEQDKDDCTGN

-3040 NRTTEISGSTVEYNQ
+3040 NRTTDAADSSNIRYNQ
-3055 AALTGPRTSTD
+3055 DKLEGPRTSTD
-3066 TATDENYTLKFNT
+3066 TNTDENYTLKFNT
-3079 VENSGAANYKLTNVK
+3079 VKNSGAANYKLTNEK
-3094 TGNSKATTNALTANS
+3094 TGNSEATTNALTANS
-3109 KGFIIPATGESS
+3109 KGFIPAAGESN

-3210 INFATTGNATVTATV
+3210 INFAATGNATVTATV

-3268 EGSAITPLNDAKGLS
+3268 EGGAITPLNDAKGLS

-3291 DTIDKTTAYASG
+3291 DTINKTTAYASG

-3314 DKGVLCGV
+3314 DKGGLCGV

>member
-34 FADDEGGDTVYE
+34 FAADGD
-46 YSNLLNANVSKEIY
+46 S
-60 KWFNNNEECVHI
+60 
-72 DIYPNELSEANN
+72 
-84 GKTAFE
+84 G
-90 EGETVNIPLHVSM
+90 
-103 YFQPTDSTRTES
+103 ST
-115 YSVRVG
+115 
-121 YDGKENRSNYLSAS
+121 
-135 YSVNKQA
+135 
-142 FTFNSTKKEEKLV
+142 
-155 ITTTASS
+155 
-162 ANDQKLGVTCSLLR
+162 
-176 LGSESTNTQI
+176 
-186 GSISFEIK
+186 
-194 LPLVQHYTV
+194 
-203 TYNANGG
+203 
-210 TLSAAAVNGTTRT
+210 
-223 EATEENPYS
+223 
-232 QVFDIPAEAKSTLS
+232 S
-246 GYTFEGWQVSGSG
+246 GYTITVNNPPLKLVAGQKYTGA
-259 SSATGVVPSG
+259 SATLKGSTGAQTYAHVRFLVSVTQNGTEVSDGSVRIIANDGNQDWNLVESGWGPVAGFPVNASADSTTEIKEISFASAGNYEVTFRLVDVDDSNAVIASGTSNITVLDAYTVSYKPSG
-269 TTINGI
+269 GIWVKTPDETTEQTETETSSTYKYYIDTASAQTDGAVSYTVKDASVKKVGWTFVGWEANGNWSGTNSVVKTGDQI
-275 TGDITLK
+275 TNITSDITLNAK
-282 ANLVQNQE
+282 FEKDYTITFQSEYSGASGLMMSATSNGTKYTVPVEPTMYGFTFAGWKVTKTDDNSVINELVLPGQE
-290 ITFDPVYSG
+290 ITGITEPVT
-299 VSGLPYDYKDMSQGQ
+299 LTAQWTKDGS
-314 TYTIPYTPELSGYNF
+314 
-329 KGWTVTG
+329 
-336 ATLETD
+336 A
-342 GVSVKDI
+342 
-349 TSQITI
+349 
-355 TPIWEKSDGTTPV
+355 PV

-377 RNTTDGSAS
+377 NNTTDGSAS
-386 NWPNDLTGAKDSTV
+386 NWPDDLTGAKDSTV

-420 NAENATAED
+420 NAENATAEN
-429 AYKPGNEV
+429 AYKPGTEV
-437 TLGDADINLYAVWQP
+437 MIGDADISLYAVWQP

-583 GWTIED
+583 GWTIEG

-600 DATDSTKYT
+600 DTTDLTKYT

-660 TGYNFDGWYKNP
+660 TGYNFDGWYKNL
-672 DYTDKAEATLT
+672 DYTDKAKATLD
-683 VTGDVNLYGR
+683 VNGDVNLYGR

-744 GWAKEENKGLV
+744 GWAKARDSKTV

-819 ATEPT
+819 ATMPT
-824 VTISSTANGTLTKT
+824 VSISSTANGTLTKT
-838 DGNHNSEHKAATYTY
+838 DGNPNFEHKAATYTY
-853 KIENVT
+853 TISNVT

-876 TFQYRVVDAQGNEVT
+876 TFQYRVVDANGQELTNDVWNAKP
-891 VTGLSGETFMTQ
+891 FMTQ

-957 PILPVITVTNALSG
+957 PILPVITVTDALRG
-971 LGWKTESWKH
+971 TGWETKDWQYGTKTM
-981 GAEGTETNAAITI
+981 TNADTTI
-994 NAFTIA
+994 KSFTIA

-1011 AKGYDYSKLSVTAN
+1011 SKGYDYSKLSVTAN

-1069 ITYNANAR
+1069 ITYYDNAR
-1077 DDVSGLPSPQV
+1077 DDTSNPLAPQIAN
-1088 VKYYLAALGETGN
+1088 YYVAGATDN
-1101 DKITTQE
+1101 SKFTKQA
-1108 PKRTGYEFVGWCT
+1108 PVRTGYTFLGWST
-1121 DSEATVT
+1121 DGTAKEATYKWDAIDST
-1128 VNGDAKTINAKTDGV
+1128 NGLIIEFTKD
-1143 VVYPGATAPFTT
+1143 TA
-1155 DTTLYAIWLAQDTTL
+1155 LYAIWKAQDTTL

-1176 VALDK
+1176 VAYDTQQ
-1181 NDGKRVIQYE
+1181 NNRVIQYE
-1191 GESIT
+1191 GEQIT
-1196 LQAELN
+1196 LQATLN
-1202 HFAVGSV
+1202 VNAKGTVV
-1209 TFYKGNQDK
+1209 FYKGDK
-1218 TNATIV
+1218 
-1224 GSTSIEGTTATFCT
+1224 EGTNGTRIGSAAINGKTAELSVK
-1238 TVGEYKTTAK
+1238 VGDYKAGGVT
-1248 DEYYWAEFTPN
+1248 EHYWAVFESET
-1259 ADEGYSGSTSG
+1259 DEGYANSEKSNI
-1270 VMNVGI
+1270 MNVGV

-1307 TGTPTTGNMVAG
+1307 TGTPITGNMVAG

-1395 NGSLFVKA
+1395 NGSLFIKA

-1408 NDALVNDQYDTCL
+1408 NDVLVNDQYDTCL

-1429 VRQVTA
+1429 VRQATA

-1458 AIGEHKAQFEGQ
+1458 AIGDHKAQFEGQ
-1470 AVTLTANI
+1470 AVTLTATVTKDGSTDGVETGYVKFYRH
-1478 VDNTTKGAVADGGKV
+1478 VDGTNDTLLNTTLISVDANGIATLEVKV
-1493 YFYRYVDG
+1493 
-1501 KSDTKLNETAVVV
+1501 SAWDTAKTA
-1514 NNGVAEL
+1514 
-1521 TNVKI
+1521 I
-1526 SKYNPEIGVT
+1526 Q
-1536 SNLDKFYAVYETNET
+1536 NLDQFYAVYETNET
-1551 YETSASVAKEGDTY
+1551 YETS
-1565 KSPADPLKDMVFIK
+1565 KSDSEAVYIK
-1579 SASLQT
+1579 STAIKT
-1585 PVIMSEKPGKL
+1585 PIIDSTLPGKL
-1596 AGHTAKET
+1596 DDTNKTAAQAT
-1604 TYLSPLTDLLAGIS
+1604 TYKYNLTELLAGVQ
-1618 HTFTLKATAGSKDA
+1618 HTFTLRQTGAEATTGDW
-1632 TANYSVVALDGRTV
+1632 SVVALDGRTV
-1646 AAENY
+1646 DATNY
-1651 DIEWQYKTDG
+1651 DIKWLKTTGSNEQEVDATG
-1661 NFAKAGNDS
+1661 TNQ
-1670 TAEKYITTTTKVG
+1670 IKV
-1683 DRYRVKLTGKGVFA
+1683 DENKVDDHYRVKLTGKGVFA

-1702 SKDAVIGTKQDVT
+1702 SKDAVIGTKQNVT

-1789 SIKTSELP
+1789 SIKTSKLP
-1797 VKAGDNT
+1797 VTDTTNIKR
-1804 KQDVEITAVYEGN
+1804 DVEITAVYSG
-1817 DTFNASATV
+1817 DATFNASATV
-1826 NETEKSITAAAG
+1826 TGTEKYTITAAAG

-1871 HISVSDGAFKTNEEA
+1871 HISVSDGAFKTNEKA
-1886 TLALSDIYTLDRNL
+1886 TLALSDIYTLDREL
-1900 DKALRNTIA
+1900 TDETLRNTIA

-1928 AITSGDY
+1928 AIGDAE
-1935 GAAKNWTNIDGKTGT
+1935 GTDFAKSKNWTNIDGKTGT

-1968 VKDQPITKGSFDKLD
+1968 VKNQPITKGSFDKLD
-1983 QGVIGTADA
+1983 QGLIGTADA

-2034 TVTANVFLSGVVGVV
+2034 TVTANVYLSGVVGAV

-2056 TVTNDSAKGNNTA
+2056 TVTNDDAKGNGTA
-2069 YEKTFTSM
+2069 GEYKQILGNK

-2084 AFSWNTAESDDKG
+2084 AFDWDTTG
-2097 VPTAPGFYT
+2097 VTPGFYT

-2132 YSIAPSNTTVT
+2132 YNIEVGNTNPT
-2143 YNGQTQGVTVTLND
+2143 YNGHTQGLTVTLD
-2157 FDFKGKDIKAAA
+2157 GFDFKGTGINEAAN
-2169 EKSWTVKYYKG
+2169 KSWTVRYEDANGK
-2180 EVKPENLVEP
+2180 LVEP
-2190 SQAGT
+2190 SQAGKYT
-2195 YKAVVTLPA
+2195 ATITLPA

-2230 AQAKVYDGTDNVNIV
+2230 AQAKVYDGTTDVNIV
-2245 EVMLNDAET
+2245 EVMLNDAVT

-2281 AAALEKANAGEN
+2281 EAKLSSANAGDN
-2293 KFTISAIDLLGD
+2293 SFTISTIALRGD
-2305 DANNYVWDNDEY
+2305 DAANYVWDNDKY

-2327 VYGETGTLKL
+2327 VYGVSSTDVTLKA
-2337 KQGETFPA
+2337 GEKLPA
-2345 DKVIK
+2345 DAVY
-2350 MIDQSGREIT
+2350 MIDQAGNKITTYDVLYYLHTDTEIKKVDNT
-2360 LGTGTE
+2360 N
-2366 DYTLTF
+2366 
-2372 YYHSDTKIEKTTDIS
+2372 EK
-2387 KLGLYTVVA
+2387 GLYTVIA
-2396 RPNQSN
+2396 RPKQDN
-2402 YKSGVTMQFTVV
+2402 YKSGVTLRVTVGD
-2414 ETATNL
+2414 ATGY
-2420 TEAAT
+2420 TDAVA
-2425 PKPSTLIYLS
+2425 PKPSTLITIS
-2435 DTATKYNPA
+2435 NTAELYGAAENKGIQTSFTNGATLTKLEYQA
-2444 GNVPVTAKNAQGN
+2444 GTGWMTDRPT
-2457 TVKVEYHGT
+2457 
-2466 TWSETVPSYAGRY
+2466 SAGRY
-2479 LVKATDTSTGDVAY
+2479 LVKVTASTGDVAY

-2549 YNVQKEG
+2549 YNTPADG

-2613 DMTAGYTGL
+2613 DMTASYTGL

-2687 TKQRTDANID
+2687 TKQRTETNVDF
-2697 LAIHGLP
+2697 AIHGLP

-2725 YYTTHANGSGILEW
+2725 YYTTHANGSGIFNW
-2739 SVTTAA
+2739 SVNA
-2745 GFKGTVT
+2745 GAPATIDADKGILKVT
-2752 IGKETGLL
+2752 
-2760 NVNGV
+2760 GV
-2765 GEFTVTLK
+2765 GEFIVTLTRGEGELQIETKLTVT
-2773 RGVGEQQIKTEINV
+2773 
-2787 TAIQKEAKIAL
+2787 AL
-2798 KNVDKV
+2798 KKEVKVHVADQDKV
-2804 YNGASQTYAY
+2804 YSGSAQTYSGEVKAY
-2814 EGNVTVHDELY
+2814 DELY
-2825 QPIGNFVDSKLTRT
+2825 ATVNAATTTPANKTRT
-2839 NTARTDVGTQ
+2839 DIGTQ
-2849 ITTAKVTG
+2849 ITTSRIATG
-2857 AWAYQSE
+2857 SEKYQSLV
-2864 TYGGKFTINDKEA
+2864 YGGKFTINDKDA
-2877 SVAPGEQSTVYGT
+2877 TVAPVADAHIYGT
-2890 PETFDTNPKY
+2890 TRTIPSPAY
-2900 TVTNEVNSVAAVSGV
+2900 TSTDSNAIS
-2915 NVASQTDAY
+2915 NVLTASQTDAY

-2939 AENMNYNVKYTTDE
+2939 TEDMNYNVKYTTDE
-2953 TAEDSA
+2953 TAADSA
-2959 VTTYGGETF
+2959 VTTYQDVVF
-2968 TSKTTKELNDATVYG
+2968 TSKTDKYLNDATIYG

-2993 VNVIGTTRG
+2993 VNVIGTTRDSV
-3002 TTEPKDY
+3002 DY

-3020 TFVWQDKDDCTGN
+3020 TFVEQDKDDCTGN

-3040 NRTTEISGSTVEYNQ
+3040 NRTTEISGSTVKYNQ

-3079 VENSGAANYKLTNVK
+3079 VENSGAANYKLTNDK
-3094 TGNSKATTNALTANS
+3094 AGNSATTTNALTANS
-3109 KGFIIPATGESS
+3109 KGFIPAAGESN

-3163 LVNILKAEENSVG
+3163 LVNVLKAEENSVG

-3188 DLSFTIKVGSTTY
+3188 DLSFTIGSTPVDKNNDQPMTGLT
-3201 NVAKDGTDA
+3201 VGTQ
-3210 INFATTGNATVTATV
+3210 TVTVTV

-3268 EGSAITPLNDAKGLS
+3268 EGGAITPLNDAKGLS

>member
-34 FADDEGGDTVYE
+34 LAADGDAPTLGTSAANPVVITFSSNQFATADTSPITTQISEEGSTPYTVTFKPQIQFVDSNGKGTASTFIYQSDIPFKPGVSISTNANEAKTIGQYTYTVQQVNADGTGAPNTTIVTNNIRGTSKIPAASSLSCGGSDFTAKALENNMIRLKYTVYE
-46 YSNLLNANVSKEIY
+46 GDSASGTPLGEVYVGITGIAVT
-60 KWFNNNEECVHI
+60 
-72 DIYPNELSEANN
+72 DIEYTITYRPGADAAWATPPTGLSETSESGVYATTVTPGED
-84 GKTAFE
+84 GKASYT
-90 EGETVNIPLHVSM
+90 I
-103 YFQPTDSTRTES
+103 DSAA
-115 YSVRVG
+115 SVKKDGHTFVVWRVG
-121 YDGKENRSNYLSAS
+121 
-135 YSVNKQA
+135 
-142 FTFNSTKKEEKLV
+142 
-155 ITTTASS
+155 
-162 ANDQKLGVTCSLLR
+162 
-176 LGSESTNTQI
+176 
-186 GSISFEIK
+186 
-194 LPLVQHYTV
+194 
-203 TYNANGG
+203 ANG
-210 TLSAAAVNGTTRT
+210 
-223 EATEENPYS
+223 
-232 QVFDIPAEAKSTLS
+232 ST
-246 GYTFEGWQVSGSG
+246 GSVMKAG
-259 SSATGVVPSG
+259 D
-269 TTINGI
+269 TIGGI
-275 TGDITLK
+275 TGDVNLYAELEKNHTITFQSEYSGASGLMTSAPSNGTKYTVPVEPTMYGFTFAGWKATYTNSGAELTPKSSFAPSEQITGITQDITLT
-282 ANLVQNQE
+282 AQ
-290 ITFDPVYSG
+290 
-299 VSGLPYDYKDMSQGQ
+299 
-314 TYTIPYTPELSGYNF
+314 
-329 KGWTVTG
+329 WT
-336 ATLETD
+336 
-342 GVSVKDI
+342 K
-349 TSQITI
+349 
-355 TPIWEKSDGTTPV
+355 DGTTPV

-377 RNTTDGSAS
+377 NNATDGSAL
-386 NWPNDLTGAKDSTV
+386 NWPDNLTGAKDSTV

-415 GWSTS
+415 GWSTT
-420 NAENATAED
+420 ENATTANYQPND
-429 AYKPGNEV
+429 TV
-437 TLGDADINLYAVWQP
+437 TITDTDINLYAVWQP
-452 KNYTITYPGT
+452 KNYTITYPDT
-462 ASLTGVTLTNTD
+462 ASLTGVTLTSTGH
-474 SSITPGR
+474 SVTPGS
-481 PASFKVTVLAAYDAS
+481 PASFNVTVTAEYDVS

-503 GVPLGYSVK
+503 GVPLGYSTK

-557 FDGTDTKSDKTVTY
+557 FDGTDTKSDKTVGY
-571 NGSVSFTVTADS
+571 NGSVSFTVNADS

-589 VSYTGDATLTQ
+589 VSYTGDATLTR
-600 DATDSTKYT
+600 DTTDLTKYT

-645 TGESANVTLITPAER
+645 TGESTDVTLINPAGR
-660 TGYNFDGWYKNP
+660 TGYTFDGWYQSP
-672 DYTDKAEATLT
+672 DYTGTKVASLD

-693 YMPKTYSIKYDLNAP
+693 YMPKTYSINYDLNAP

-792 TVSSNQALVVEHG
+792 TVSSSQALVVEHG

-819 ATEPT
+819 ATMPT
-824 VTISSTANGTLTKT
+824 VSISSTANGTLTKT
-838 DGNHNSEHKAATYTY
+838 DGNPNFEHKAATYTY
-853 KIENVT
+853 TISNVT

-876 TFQYRVVDAQGNEVT
+876 TFQYRVVDANGQELTNDVWNAKP
-891 VTGLSGETFMTQ
+891 FMTQ

-920 GYKFVRWCGADHTT
+920 GYRFVRWCGADHTT
-934 ATHEAYDFTKPVAGP
+934 ATTHEAYDFTKPVTGE

-971 LGWKTESWKH
+971 LGWKTENWQY
-981 GAEGTETNAAITI
+981 GTETMTNADTT
-994 NAFTIA
+994 NKSFTIA

-1069 ITYNANAR
+1069 INYFANAG
-1077 DDVSGLPSPQV
+1077 DDVASVPGPQTD
-1088 VKYYLAALGETGN
+1088 VKYYINETGVEN
-1101 DKITTQE
+1101 SNIINFT
-1108 PKRTGYEFVGWCT
+1108 PVRTGYNFLGWCENPAPT
-1121 DSEATVT
+1121 GKKEHNANGKLVKFGENAVYQPGDTAT
-1128 VNGDAKTINAKTDGV
+1128 
-1143 VVYPGATAPFTT
+1143 FTK
-1155 DTTLYAIWLAQDTTL
+1155 DTNLYAIWEATELKVDLTFSDTAL
-1170 TLKITD
+1170 HTD
-1176 VALDK
+1176 AYD
-1181 NDGKRVIQYE
+1181 IQYE
-1191 GESIT
+1191 GKTFT
-1196 LQAELN
+1196 LNAQLN
-1202 HFAVGSV
+1202 ARAKGSMI
-1209 TFYKGNQDK
+1209 FKM
-1218 TNATIV
+1218 
-1224 GSTSIEGTTATFCT
+1224 GTTDSIDD
-1238 TVGEYKTTAK
+1238 AK
-1248 DEYYWAEFTPN
+1248 EI
-1259 ADEGYSGSTSG
+1259 GR
-1270 VMNVGI
+1270 V
-1276 FSKALSWKI
+1276 
-1285 TEGTSNVADNGNV
+1285 SNIN
-1298 LNVYEGDSA
+1298 GDSA
-1307 TGTPTTGNMVAG
+1307 SLTVTTDKYITPANNNLKYYWVEFQAEKDEGFTDCKAGPIKLKIFSRAITWASLEKGNDNTLTIKQGNETRDSMIAG
-1319 HTYTLQVKTASITG
+1319 QTYTLAVDTSKITG
-1333 VETLDS
+1333 LETLDS

-1350 VWQYTEVGK
+1350 VWQYKKTATS
-1359 NDWKTDG
+1359 DWETVNGEFTDTN
-1366 EASDKATYLVTGDK
+1366 EYQVTPAE
-1380 SGYQFRA
+1380 SGYEFRA
-1387 QIVPLGPD
+1387 KIYPMGDLYNTAAKFDADGKYLD
-1395 NGSLFVKA
+1395 N
-1403 GKFNE
+1403 
-1408 NDALVNDQYDTCL
+1408 QYDSCL
-1421 YTKSTDTT
+1421 YTNTTKSNH
-1429 VRQVTA
+1429 QVTA

-1453 DTPFT
+1453 ATSFT
-1458 AIGEHKAQFEGQ
+1458 KDHLAQFEGQ
-1470 AVTLTANI
+1470 AVTLTAKVTKDGGTGVETGYVKFYRH
-1478 VDNTTKGAVADGGKV
+1478 VDGTNDTLLNTTLISVDANGIATLEVKV
-1493 YFYRYVDG
+1493 
-1501 KSDTKLNETAVVV
+1501 SAWDTAKDA
-1514 NNGVAEL
+1514 AQ
-1521 TNVKI
+1521 
-1526 SKYNPEIGVT
+1526 
-1536 SNLDKFYAVYETNET
+1536 NLDQFYAVYETNET
-1551 YETSASVAKEGDTY
+1551 YETS
-1565 KSPADPLKDMVFIK
+1565 KSDSEAVYIK
-1579 SASLQT
+1579 SAKLMT
-1585 PVIMSEKPGKL
+1585 PVIESTLAGKL
-1596 AGHTAKET
+1596 DDTNKTAAQAT
-1604 TYLSPLTDLLAGIS
+1604 TYKYNLTELLAGVQ
-1618 HTFTLKATAGSKDA
+1618 HTFKLRQDADQTAKD
-1632 TANYSVVALDGRTV
+1632 YSVVALDGRTV
-1646 AAENY
+1646 DNSNY
-1651 DIEWQYKTDG
+1651 DIEWQYKTNG
-1661 NFAKAGNDS
+1661 NFAKADNDS
-1670 TAEKYITTTTKVG
+1670 TAVTYTTTTTKVD

-1715 VTVKAL
+1715 VTVEASDEIK
-1721 DAIESTA
+1721 STA
-1728 ATDVYQLNEITL
+1728 ETDVYQLNEITL

-1754 PTGTVTFYYK
+1754 PTGTVTFYYSVDGTNWTKIGEAK
-1764 DGENWVK
+1764 D
-1771 LDSTTLADATDG
+1771 LAEVAGVMT
-1783 SGSKIA
+1783 A
-1789 SIKTSELP
+1789 SIKTDQLP
-1797 VKAGDNT
+1797 VKANDNT
-1804 KQDVEITAVYEGN
+1804 KQDVKITAVYSG
-1817 DTFNASATV
+1817 DATFNVSATV

-1871 HISVSDGAFKTNEEA
+1871 HISVSDGAFKTNETA
-1886 TLALSDIYTLDRNL
+1886 TLALSDIYTLDREL
-1900 DKALRNTIA
+1900 TDETLRNTIA

-1968 VKDQPITKGSFDKLD
+1968 VNDQPITKGSFGKLD

-2007 DTNMTV
+2007 DTSMTV

-2034 TVTANVFLSGVVGVV
+2034 TVTANVYLSGVVGAV

-2056 TVTNDSAKGNNTA
+2056 TVTNDDAKGNGTA
-2069 YEKTFTSM
+2069 GEYKQILGNK

-2084 AFSWNTAESDDKG
+2084 AFDWDTTG
-2097 VPTAPGFYT
+2097 VTPGFYT

-2132 YSIAPSNTTVT
+2132 YNIEVGNTNPT
-2143 YNGQTQGVTVTLND
+2143 YNGRTQGLEVTLD
-2157 FDFKGKDIKAAA
+2157 GFDFKGTGINEAAN
-2169 EKSWTVKYYKG
+2169 KSWTVRYEDANG
-2180 EVKPENLVEP
+2180 NPVEP
-2190 SQAGT
+2190 TQAGT
-2195 YKAVVTLPA
+2195 YKAVITLPA
-2204 SAYWTEQTKTV
+2204 SAYWTEQRIEKT
-2215 DFTIEKRSVSIADAI
+2215 FTIKQRSVSIADAI
-2230 AQAKVYDGTDNVNIV
+2230 AQAKVYDGTTDVNIV
-2245 EVMLNDAET
+2245 EVMLNDAVT

-2305 DANNYVWDNDEY
+2305 DANNYVWNEAPY
-2317 TENIYVSRSQ
+2317 TEDIYVSRSQ
-2327 VYGETGTLKL
+2327 VYGVSSTDVTLKA
-2337 KQGETFPA
+2337 GEKLPA
-2345 DKVIK
+2345 DAVY
-2350 MIDQSGREIT
+2350 MIDQAGNKITTYDVLYYLHTDTEIKKVDNT
-2360 LGTGTE
+2360 N
-2366 DYTLTF
+2366 
-2372 YYHSDTKIEKTTDIS
+2372 EK
-2387 KLGLYTVVA
+2387 GLYTVIV
-2396 RPNQSN
+2396 RPKQDN
-2402 YKSGVTMQFTVV
+2402 YKSGVTLKVTVGDTTSYTPAV
-2414 ETATNL
+2414 A
-2420 TEAAT
+2420 
-2425 PKPSTLIYLS
+2425 PKPSTLLYLS

-2444 GNVPVTAKNAQGN
+2444 GNAPVTAKNAQGN
-2457 TVKVEYHGT
+2457 AVKVEYQTGT
-2466 TWSETVPSYAGRY
+2466 TWSETVPSNAGRY

-2520 NGYTTLTGVE
+2520 NGYTGTPNVGTE
-2530 GKDASKDY
+2530 SAESY
-2538 YITYAGDVAIG
+2538 FTYAGDVAIG
-2549 YNVQKEG
+2549 YNTPADG

-2589 FTIAKKALTI
+2589 FTIEKKALTI

-2644 LYNPTGGKSNYSND
+2644 LYNPAGGKSNYSND

-2687 TKQRTDANID
+2687 TKQRTETNVDF
-2697 LAIHGLP
+2697 AIHGLP
-2704 QSSTGKNTVYYGDE
+2704 QSSTGTNTVYYGDV

-2725 YYTTHANGSGILEW
+2725 YYTTLGNGSGILEW

-2864 TYGGKFTINDKEA
+2864 TYGGKFTINDKDA
-2877 SVAPGEQSTVYGT
+2877 TVAPVAQSTVYGT
-2890 PETFDTNPKY
+2890 LETFDTTPTYKVDGNAGSVDP
-2900 TVTNEVNSVAAVSGV
+2900 VTGV

-2939 AENMNYNVKYTTDE
+2939 TEDMNYNVKYTTDE

-2983 ETPNVLDWTL
+2983 EQANDLDWIL
-2993 VNVIGTTRG
+2993 DAVKSTTRDG
-3002 TTEPKDY
+3002 ETY

-3015 FDLPD
+3015 FDLAD
-3020 TFVWQDKDDCTGN
+3020 TTGIFIKQDKDDCVGN
-3033 KVTYKAA
+3033 AKTYKAA

-3055 AALTGPRTSTD
+3055 AALTGPRTSEDTD
-3066 TATDENYTLKFNT
+3066 TDENYTLKFNT
-3079 VENSGAANYKLTNVK
+3079 VENSGKALLANNYKLTNVK
-3094 TGNSKATTNALTANS
+3094 TGNSEATTNALTANS
-3109 KGFIIPATGESS
+3109 KGFIIPATGESN

-3188 DLSFTIKVGSTTY
+3188 DLSFTIGSTPVDKNNDQPMTGLT
-3201 NVAKDGTDA
+3201 VGTQ
-3210 INFATTGNATVTATV
+3210 TVTVTV

-3268 EGSAITPLNDAKGLS
+3268 ENGTITPLNDAKGLS

-3314 DKGVLCGV
+3314 DKGGLCGV